1 MSESSLDTRS
11 CDVMKVL
18 ESDGP
23 HVAEP
28 SATLNDPQHTP
39 QNNGTHAQ
47 ECVTDQ
53 SSAHQTQSNGKL
65 KLVRSLAVCEEPSP
79 PLLQE
84 LPQEQE
90 KIDIELSQ
98 SFEKDE
104 TSIKIEDSEKISEKP
119 EKTDRLS
126 KKTLSRDPSQEYT
139 DSTGIDL
146 HEFLVNTL
154 KNNPRD
160 RMMLLKLEQDILDF
174 ISNIESQKRK
184 FPPMTSYHRMLL
196 HRVAAYFGL
205 DHNVDQTG
213 KSVIIN
219 KTSNTRIPDQ
229 KFSEHIKDDK
239 TDDFQKRYILKRDNS
254 SLDQEDGRLRMRL
267 KDDRRSKSIEERE
280 EEYQRARDRIF
291 AQDGQEHFPFDKRIQ
306 EDMTFINTQQRRQ
319 IFRLRDERSGN
330 SRQSSSEN
338 ELKYSDPR
346 PWSSTDSDSS
356 HRNLKPAMTKANS
369 FNGISLL
376 IRGDS
381 TASSKSMGKLSKT
394 SSDSSS
400 SVGSSSGSLS
410 RPAQLPLPAPV
421 VPHPGR
427 GFTPAAPL
435 PAVPIGGSA
444 TVPVS
449 QSATTNSN
457 INTNAS
463 FYIVPL
469 DTTAIPPGSV
479 LLNPQ
484 TGQPFVNPDGSPVIY
499 NPAMTSQQGRGQQ
512 PMSLPPPPPPPL
524 PPPPQPQPA
533 NHLLAQSSAQPVQ
546 FAAVSCPPLLPAA
559 FTQQYTVQQDGLSA
573 QFSQMNLVRQPSGD
587 GPDPHTGLYPQS
599 LVLQNHPS
607 SGYML
612 PSAGQPMSGHPYPHP
627 PPVNQPILQPHGYI
641 QQPVQQVSA
650 CYCAPGQYSHSS
662 QHYRAMTPL
671 HYSAPQSQT
680 LPPQQTGFQTVMPGQ
695 PPSYQGMMG
704 VQQTQNQSLVSSQ
717 GGMANQIQSV
727 MVQYPT
733 MPPYQVSMQQGS
745 QSVQQAAYQQQIM
758 LQGQTNQAPAPSGN
772 MQVYYS
778 MLPPT
783 QHSSISSAVGFLSP
797 PGSEQMSFPRAPS
810 PCGSQPI
817 TGQQCTAVPPPPP
830 PGGVVMMQLSLPH
843 SQQPRAPSPPHWK
856 PNRYY
861 KPSDLPPQDV
871 TQNNPQ
877 QLLSPSSSPA
887 QSPVPTHLVNL
898 KGPRPGHAPFPIM
911 PQFSRP
917 YAPGQSDGRY
927 PPLIGQPL
935 QYNPPIR
942 PPLMHGSHVVNHHH
956 HHHLHHHQGPVGIRH
971 GVRSRRPPKK
981 SLSTDMSTGETDMG
995 RVLEVTDLPAGITR
1009 VEANCLLAELSKVG
1023 ALIKWLPETPSP
1035 NQSEGADVTNSDP
1048 PKPAPHDLASTYTIL
1063 ALFPSKYAAQSALQ
1077 KLNSSINKFKLRT
1090 SRGHNEQHTLARSSS
1105 RPFHQSPPLPQAHF
1119 LPFQSH
1125 AFLVLFVCLFVCL
1138 FLHHYG
1144 LIQTSLLFSN
1154 GVFTLVCLKKKRTS
1168 RML

>member
-18 ESDGP
+18 ESDAP
-23 HVAEP
+23 HMAEP
-28 SATLNDPQHTP
+28 IASLNDLQHGP
-39 QNNGTHAQ
+39 QNNGTHTQ

-53 SSAHQTQSNGKL
+53 SSSHQTQLGQSAQTNKRSKSNGKL

-79 PLLQE
+79 PPLRE
-84 LPQEQE
+84 LTHEQE
-90 KIDIELSQ
+90 KIHIELSQ

-104 TSIKIEDSEKISEKP
+104 TSIKNEDSEKISEKP
-119 EKTDRLS
+119 EKTDPLS
-126 KKTLSRDPSQEYT
+126 KKTLSRDPSQDYT
-139 DSTGIDL
+139 DSTGVNL

-160 RMMLLKLEQDILDF
+160 RMMLLKLEQEILDF

-254 SLDQEDGRLRMRL
+254 SLDQDDGRLRMRL

-306 EDMTFINTQQRRQ
+306 EDVSYINTQERRQ
-319 IFRLRDERSGN
+319 IFRLRDGHSGN

-356 HRNLKPAMTKANS
+356 HRNLKPSMTKANS
-369 FNGISLL
+369 FSGISLL

-381 TASSKSMGKLSKT
+381 TASSKSSGKLSKT
-394 SSDSSS
+394 S
-400 SVGSSSGSLS
+400 
-410 RPAQLPLPAPV
+410 
-421 VPHPGR
+421 
-427 GFTPAAPL
+427 
-435 PAVPIGGSA
+435 
-444 TVPVS
+444 
-449 QSATTNSN
+449 
-457 INTNAS
+457 
-463 FYIVPL
+463 
-469 DTTAIPPGSV
+469 
-479 LLNPQ
+479 
-484 TGQPFVNPDGSPVIY
+484 QPFVNPDGSPVIY
-499 NPAMTSQQGRGQQ
+499 NPTMTSQQGRGQQ
-512 PMSLPPPPPPPL
+512 AMTLHPPPPPPPPPL
-524 PPPPQPQPA
+524 PPPPQHQPA

-546 FAAVSCPPLLPAA
+546 YATVSCPPLLPPA

-587 GPDPHTGLYPQS
+587 ALDPHTGLYPQS
-599 LVLQNHPS
+599 LVLQNPPPG
-607 SGYML
+607 GYML
-612 PSAGQPMSGHPYPHP
+612 PSAGQPMSSHTYPHHP
-627 PPVNQPILQPHGYI
+627 PAVNQALLQPHGYI
-641 QQPVQQVSA
+641 QQPMQQVSA

-662 QHYRAMTPL
+662 QHYRAVTPV

-680 LPPQQTGFQTVMPGQ
+680 LPPQHTGFQTVMPSH

-704 VQQTQNQSLVSSQ
+704 VQQTQNQSLVGSQ
-717 GGMANQIQSV
+717 ANQIQSV

-733 MPPYQVSMQQGS
+733 MPPYQVSVQQGS
-745 QSVQQAAYQQQIM
+745 QSVPQAAYQQQIV
-758 LQGQTNQAPAPSGN
+758 LQGQTNQTTAPSTS

-778 MLPPT
+778 MMPPG
-783 QHSSISSAVGFLSP
+783 QHSSISSTVGFLPP
-797 PGSEQMSFPRAPS
+797 PGSEQMQFPRAPS

-830 PGGVVMMQLSLPH
+830 AGGVMMMQLSVPP
-843 SQQPRAPSPPHWK
+843 SQQPRAPSPLHWK
-856 PNRYY
+856 HNRYY
-861 KPSDLPPQDV
+861 KTSGDLLPQDT

-877 QLLSPSSSPA
+877 QLLSPSPSLAQSQSPA
-887 QSPVPTHLVNL
+887 STHQAHM

-911 PQFSRP
+911 PQLSRA
-917 YAPGQSDGRY
+917 YAPGQGDGRY

-956 HHHLHHHQGPVGIRH
+956 HHHLHHHQGPVAVRH
-971 GVRSRRPPKK
+971 GMRSRRPAKK
-981 SLSTDMSTGETDMG
+981 SLSTDMSAGEMDTG
-995 RVLEVTDLPAGITR
+995 RVLEVTDLPAGISR
-1009 VEANCLLAELSKVG
+1009 VEADSILAELSKVG
-1023 ALIKWLPETPSP
+1023 ALIKWLPKPPSP
-1035 NQSEGADVTNSDP
+1035 SQSEGADVTNSDP
-1048 PKPAPHDLASTYTIL
+1048 PKLPPHDLASTYTIL
-1063 ALFPSKYAAQSALQ
+1063 ALFPSKYMAQHALQ
-1077 KLNSSINKFKLRT
+1077 KLSCSIAKFKLRT
-1090 SRGHNEQHTLARSSS
+1090 SKEHNEQHTLARSSS
-1105 RPFHQSPPLPQAHF
+1105 Q
-1119 LPFQSH
+1119 
-1125 AFLVLFVCLFVCL
+1125 
-1138 FLHHYG
+1138 
-1144 LIQTSLLFSN
+1144 
-1154 GVFTLVCLKKKRTS
+1154 
-1168 RML
+1168 

>member
-18 ESDGP
+18 ESDAP
-23 HVAEP
+23 HMAEP
-28 SATLNDPQHTP
+28 PASLNDPQHAP

-53 SSAHQTQSNGKL
+53 SSSHQTQ
-65 KLVRSLAVCEEPSP
+65 
-79 PLLQE
+79 
-84 LPQEQE
+84 E
-90 KIDIELSQ
+90 KIHIELSQ

-104 TSIKIEDSEKISEKP
+104 TSIKNEDSEKISEKP
-119 EKTDRLS
+119 EKTDPLS
-126 KKTLSRDPSQEYT
+126 RKTLSRDPSQDYT
-139 DSTGIDL
+139 DSTGVNL

-254 SLDQEDGRLRMRL
+254 SLDQDDGRLRMRL

-291 AQDGQEHFPFDKRIQ
+291 AQDGQEHFPFDKRVQ
-306 EDMTFINTQQRRQ
+306 EDVTFINTQQRRQ
-319 IFRLRDERSGN
+319 IFRLRDGHSGN

-356 HRNLKPAMTKANS
+356 HGNLKPAMTKANS
-369 FNGISLL
+369 FSGISLL
-376 IRGDS
+376 VRGDS
-381 TASSKSMGKLSKT
+381 TASSRSTGKLSKT
-394 SSDSSS
+394 S
-400 SVGSSSGSLS
+400 
-410 RPAQLPLPAPV
+410 
-421 VPHPGR
+421 
-427 GFTPAAPL
+427 
-435 PAVPIGGSA
+435 
-444 TVPVS
+444 
-449 QSATTNSN
+449 
-457 INTNAS
+457 
-463 FYIVPL
+463 
-469 DTTAIPPGSV
+469 
-479 LLNPQ
+479 
-484 TGQPFVNPDGSPVIY
+484 QPFVNPDGSPVIY
-499 NPAMTSQQGRGQQ
+499 NPTMTSQQGRGQQ
-512 PMSLPPPPPPPL
+512 PMILHPPPPPPL

-546 FAAVSCPPLLPAA
+546 FAAVSCPPLLPGA

-573 QFSQMNLVRQPSGD
+573 KFSQMNLVRQHSGD
-587 GPDPHTGLYPQS
+587 APDPHTGLYPQS
-599 LVLQNHPS
+599 LVLQNPPPT
-607 SGYML
+607 GYML
-612 PSAGQPMSGHPYPHP
+612 PSAGQPMSGHAYPHP
-627 PPVNQPILQPHGYI
+627 PAINPALLQPHAYI
-641 QQPVQQVSA
+641 QQPVQQMSA

-662 QHYRAMTPL
+662 QHYRAMTPV

-680 LPPQQTGFQTVMPGQ
+680 LPPQQTGFQTVMPAQ

-704 VQQTQNQSLVSSQ
+704 VQQTQNQSLLGSQ
-717 GGMANQIQSV
+717 AGMANQIQSV

-733 MPPYQVSMQQGS
+733 MPPYQVSLQQGS
-745 QSVQQAAYQQQIM
+745 QSVPQAAYQQQIV
-758 LQGQTNQAPAPSGN
+758 LQGQTNQTPAPSAS

-778 MLPPT
+778 MMPPT
-783 QHSSISSAVGFLSP
+783 QHSSISSNIGFLPP
-797 PGSEQMSFPRAPS
+797 PGSEQMQFPRAPS

-830 PGGVVMMQLSLPH
+830 AGGIVMMQLSVPP

-861 KPSDLPPQDV
+861 KPSELPPHNT

-877 QLLSPSSSPA
+877 QLLSPSPSPA
-887 QSPVPTHLVNL
+887 QSPAPAHLANM

-917 YAPGQSDGRY
+917 YAPGQGDGRY

-956 HHHLHHHQGPVGIRH
+956 HHLHHHQGPVGVRH
-971 GVRSRRPPKK
+971 GMRSRRPAKK
-981 SLSTDMSTGETDMG
+981 SLSTDMSTGETDTG
-995 RVLEVTDLPAGITR
+995 RVLEVTDLPAGISR
-1009 VEANCLLAELSKVG
+1009 VEADSILAELSKVG
-1023 ALIKWLPETPSP
+1023 ALIKWLPKPPSP
-1035 NQSEGADVTNSDP
+1035 SQSEGADVTNSDP
-1048 PKPAPHDLASTYTIL
+1048 PKLPPHDLASTYTIL
-1063 ALFPSKYAAQSALQ
+1063 ALFPSKYMAQNALQ
-1077 KLNSSINKFKLRT
+1077 KLSCFITKFKLRT
-1090 SRGHNEQHTLARSSS
+1090 SKEHNEQHTLARSSS
-1105 RPFHQSPPLPQAHF
+1105 Q
-1119 LPFQSH
+1119 
-1125 AFLVLFVCLFVCL
+1125 
-1138 FLHHYG
+1138 
-1144 LIQTSLLFSN
+1144 
-1154 GVFTLVCLKKKRTS
+1154 
-1168 RML
+1168 

>member
-1 MSESSLDTRS
+1 
-11 CDVMKVL
+11 MKVL
-18 ESDGP
+18 DSDGP
-23 HVAEP
+23 HMAEP
-28 SATLNDPQHTP
+28 PAIHNDPQHMP

-53 SSAHQTQSNGKL
+53 SSSHQT
-65 KLVRSLAVCEEPSP
+65 
-79 PLLQE
+79 
-84 LPQEQE
+84 QE

-319 IFRLRDERSGN
+319 IFRLRDGRSGN

-369 FNGISLL
+369 FSGISLL

-381 TASSKSMGKLSKT
+381 TTSSKSMGKLSKT
-394 SSDSSS
+394 S
-400 SVGSSSGSLS
+400 
-410 RPAQLPLPAPV
+410 
-421 VPHPGR
+421 
-427 GFTPAAPL
+427 
-435 PAVPIGGSA
+435 
-444 TVPVS
+444 
-449 QSATTNSN
+449 
-457 INTNAS
+457 
-463 FYIVPL
+463 
-469 DTTAIPPGSV
+469 
-479 LLNPQ
+479 
-484 TGQPFVNPDGSPVIY
+484 QPFVNPDGSPVIY

-533 NHLLAQSSAQPVQ
+533 NHLLAQ
-546 FAAVSCPPLLPAA
+546 
-559 FTQQYTVQQDGLSA
+559 QQDGLSA
-573 QFSQMNLVRQPSGD
+573 QFGQMNLVRQASGD

-599 LVLQNHPS
+599 LVLQNHPP

-627 PPVNQPILQPHGYI
+627 TPVNQPILQPHGYI

-650 CYCAPGQYSHSS
+650 CYCAPGQYSHSG

-783 QHSSISSAVGFLSP
+783 QHSSISSAVGFLPP

-817 TGQQCTAVPPPPP
+817 TGQQCTVPPPPP

-861 KPSDLPPQDV
+861 KPSDLPPQDA

-877 QLLSPSSSPA
+877 QLLSPSPSPA
-887 QSPVPTHLVNL
+887 QSPVPAHLVNL

-917 YAPGQSDGRY
+917 YAPAQGDGRY

-1035 NQSEGADVTNSDP
+1035 NQSEGADVTNSDH
-1048 PKPAPHDLASTYTIL
+1048 PKPPPHDLASTYTIL

-1077 KLNSSINKFKLRT
+1077 KLNSSITKFKLRT

-1105 RPFHQSPPLPQAHF
+1105 Q
-1119 LPFQSH
+1119 
-1125 AFLVLFVCLFVCL
+1125 
-1138 FLHHYG
+1138 
-1144 LIQTSLLFSN
+1144 
-1154 GVFTLVCLKKKRTS
+1154 
-1168 RML
+1168 

>member
-1 MSESSLDTRS
+1 MRIMSESSLDTRS

-18 ESDGP
+18 DSDAP
-23 HVAEP
+23 HM
-28 SATLNDPQHTP
+28 
-39 QNNGTHAQ
+39 NNGTHAQ

-53 SSAHQTQSNGKL
+53 SSSNQT
-65 KLVRSLAVCEEPSP
+65 
-79 PLLQE
+79 
-84 LPQEQE
+84 QE
-90 KIDIELSQ
+90 KIHIELSQ

-104 TSIKIEDSEKISEKP
+104 TSIKNEDSEQISEQP
-119 EKTDRLS
+119 EKTDPLS
-126 KKTLSRDPSQEYT
+126 KKTLSRDPSQDYT
-139 DSTGIDL
+139 DSTGVNL

-306 EDMTFINTQQRRQ
+306 EDVTFINTQQRRQ
-319 IFRLRDERSGN
+319 IF

-369 FNGISLL
+369 FSGISLL

-381 TASSKSMGKLSKT
+381 TASSKSSGKLSKT
-394 SSDSSS
+394 S
-400 SVGSSSGSLS
+400 
-410 RPAQLPLPAPV
+410 
-421 VPHPGR
+421 
-427 GFTPAAPL
+427 
-435 PAVPIGGSA
+435 
-444 TVPVS
+444 
-449 QSATTNSN
+449 
-457 INTNAS
+457 
-463 FYIVPL
+463 
-469 DTTAIPPGSV
+469 
-479 LLNPQ
+479 
-484 TGQPFVNPDGSPVIY
+484 QPFVNPDGSPVIY
-499 NPAMTSQQGRGQQ
+499 NPTMTSQQGRGQQ
-512 PMSLPPPPPPPL
+512 PMTLHPPPPPPPPPLPL

-533 NHLLAQSSAQPVQ
+533 NHLL
-546 FAAVSCPPLLPAA
+546 
-559 FTQQYTVQQDGLSA
+559 QQDGLSA

-587 GPDPHTGLYPQS
+587 APDPHMGLYPQS
-599 LVLQNHPS
+599 LVLQNPPPT
-607 SGYML
+607 GYML
-612 PSAGQPMSGHPYPHP
+612 PSTGQPMSSHTYPHP
-627 PPVNQPILQPHGYI
+627 PAVNQALLQPHGYI
-641 QQPVQQVSA
+641 QQPMQQVSA

-662 QHYRAMTPL
+662 QHYRAVTPV

-680 LPPQQTGFQTVMPGQ
+680 LPPQHTGFQTVMPAQ

-704 VQQTQNQSLVSSQ
+704 VHQTQNQSLVGSQ
-717 GGMANQIQSV
+717 AGMANQIQSV

-733 MPPYQVSMQQGS
+733 MPPYQGS
-745 QSVQQAAYQQQIM
+745 QSVPQAAYQQQIV
-758 LQGQTNQAPAPSGN
+758 LQGQTNQTPAPSTG

-778 MLPPT
+778 MMPPT
-783 QHSSISSAVGFLSP
+783 QHSSISSTVGFLPP
-797 PGSEQMSFPRAPS
+797 PGSEQMQFPRPPS

-830 PGGVVMMQLSLPH
+830 TGGVMMMQLSVPPG
-843 SQQPRAPSPPHWK
+843 QQPRAPSPLHWK

-861 KPSDLPPQDV
+861 KPSDLLPQDP
-871 TQNNPQ
+871 T
-877 QLLSPSSSPA
+877 QLLSPSPSPA
-887 QSPVPTHLVNL
+887 QSPAPAHLANM

-911 PQFSRP
+911 PQLSRP
-917 YAPGQSDGRY
+917 YAPGDGRY

-956 HHHLHHHQGPVGIRH
+956 HHHLHHHQGPVAVRH
-971 GVRSRRPPKK
+971 GMRSRRPAKK
-981 SLSTDMSTGETDMG
+981 SLSTDMSAGEMDTG
-995 RVLEVTDLPAGITR
+995 RVLEVTDLPAGISR
-1009 VEANCLLAELSKVG
+1009 VEADSILAELSKVG
-1023 ALIKWLPETPSP
+1023 ALIKWLPKPPSP
-1035 NQSEGADVTNSDP
+1035 GQSEGADVTNSDP
-1048 PKPAPHDLASTYTIL
+1048 PKLPPHDLASTYTIL
-1063 ALFPSKYAAQSALQ
+1063 ALFPSKYMAQHALQ
-1077 KLNSSINKFKLRT
+1077 KLSCSITKFKLRT
-1090 SRGHNEQHTLARSSS
+1090 SKEHNEQHTLARSSS
-1105 RPFHQSPPLPQAHF
+1105 Q
-1119 LPFQSH
+1119 
-1125 AFLVLFVCLFVCL
+1125 
-1138 FLHHYG
+1138 
-1144 LIQTSLLFSN
+1144 
-1154 GVFTLVCLKKKRTS
+1154 
-1168 RML
+1168 

>member
-28 SATLNDPQHTP
+28 PATPNDPQHVP

-53 SSAHQTQSNGKL
+53 SSSHQTQ
-65 KLVRSLAVCEEPSP
+65 
-79 PLLQE
+79 
-84 LPQEQE
+84 E
-90 KIDIELSQ
+90 KIHIELSQ
-98 SFEKDE
+98 SFEHDE
-104 TSIKIEDSEKISEKP
+104 TSIKYEDGERISEKP
-119 EKTDRLS
+119 ETTDPLS
-126 KKTLSRDPSQEYT
+126 KKTLSRDPSQDYT
-139 DSTGIDL
+139 DSTGVNL

-254 SLDQEDGRLRMRL
+254 SLDQDDGRLRMRL

-291 AQDGQEHFPFDKRIQ
+291 APEGQEHFPFDQRIQ
-306 EDMTFINTQQRRQ
+306 EDVTFINTQQRRQ
-319 IFRLRDERSGN
+319 IFRLRDGHSGN

-338 ELKYSDPR
+338 ELKYSDAR

-369 FNGISLL
+369 FSGISLL

-381 TASSKSMGKLSKT
+381 TASSKSTGKLSKT

-410 RPAQLPLPAPV
+410 RPSQLPLPAPV
-421 VPHPGR
+421 LSQPGR
-427 GFTPAAPL
+427 GFTVAPAAPL
-435 PAVPIGGSA
+435 PAPA
-444 TVPVS
+444 S
-449 QSATTNSN
+449 QNATTNTN
-457 INTNAS
+457 INANAS

-469 DTTAIPPGSV
+469 DNTAIPPGSV

-484 TGQPFVNPDGSPVIY
+484 TGQPFVNPDGSPVVY
-499 NPAMTSQQGRGQQ
+499 NPTMTSQQGRGQQ
-512 PMSLPPPPPPPL
+512 PMTLHPPPPPPPL
-524 PPPPQPQPA
+524 PPPPQPHPA

-546 FAAVSCPPLLPAA
+546 FAAVSSCPPLPPGA
-559 FTQQYTVQQDGLSA
+559 FTQHYTVQQDGLSA
-573 QFSQMNLVRQPSGD
+573 QFGQMNLVRQPSGD
-587 GPDPHTGLYPQS
+587 APDPHTGLYPQS
-599 LVLQNHPS
+599 LVLQNPPPT
-607 SGYML
+607 GYML
-612 PSAGQPMSGHPYPHP
+612 SSAGQPMSGHAYPHP
-627 PPVNQPILQPHGYI
+627 TPVNQAVLQPHGYI
-641 QQPVQQVSA
+641 QQPMQQQVSA
-650 CYCAPGQYSHSS
+650 CYCAPGQYPHST
-662 QHYRAMTPL
+662 QHYRAVTPV

-680 LPPQQTGFQTVMPGQ
+680 LPPQQTGFQTVMSAQ

-704 VQQTQNQSLVSSQ
+704 IQPTQNQSLIGSQ

-733 MPPYQVSMQQGS
+733 MPPYQVSVQQGS
-745 QSVQQAAYQQQIM
+745 QSVPQAPYQQQIV
-758 LQGQTNQAPAPSGN
+758 TNQAPAPSAS

-778 MLPPT
+778 MMPPAP
-783 QHSSISSAVGFLSP
+783 HSSISSTVGFLPP
-797 PGSEQMSFPRAPS
+797 PGSEQMSFPRPPS

-830 PGGVVMMQLSLPH
+830 AGGVVMMQLSVRP
-843 SQQPRAPSPPHWK
+843 SQQRRAPSPPHWK

-861 KPSDLPPQDV
+861 KRCDLPPQDT

-877 QLLSPSSSPA
+877 QLLSPSSSPG
-887 QSPVPTHLVNL
+887 QSPAPAHLANM

-911 PQFSRP
+911 PQLSRP
-917 YAPGQSDGRY
+917 YAPGQGDGRY

-956 HHHLHHHQGPVGIRH
+956 HHHLHHHQGPVGVRH
-971 GVRSRRPPKK
+971 GIRSRRPAKK
-981 SLSTDMSTGETDMG
+981 SLSTDMSTGEMDTG
-995 RVLEVTDLPAGITR
+995 RVLEVTDLPAGISR
-1009 VEANCLLAELSKVG
+1009 VEADSLLAELSKAG
-1023 ALIKWLPETPSP
+1023 ALIKWLTKPPSSS
-1035 NQSEGADVTNSDP
+1035 QSEGADVTNSDP
-1048 PKPAPHDLASTYTIL
+1048 PKPHDLASTYTIL
-1063 ALFPSKYAAQSALQ
+1063 ALFPSKYAAQGALQ
-1077 KLNSSINKFKLRT
+1077 KLNSSITKFKLRT
-1090 SRGHNEQHTLARSSS
+1090 SKELNEQHTLARSSS
-1105 RPFHQSPPLPQAHF
+1105 Q
-1119 LPFQSH
+1119 
-1125 AFLVLFVCLFVCL
+1125 
-1138 FLHHYG
+1138 
-1144 LIQTSLLFSN
+1144 
-1154 GVFTLVCLKKKRTS
+1154 
-1168 RML
+1168 

>member
-23 HVAEP
+23 HMAESP
-28 SATLNDPQHTP
+28 AILNDPQHTP

-47 ECVTDQ
+47 ECETDQ
-53 SSAHQTQSNGKL
+53 SSSHQT
-65 KLVRSLAVCEEPSP
+65 
-79 PLLQE
+79 
-84 LPQEQE
+84 QE

-219 KTSNTRIPDQ
+219 KTNNTRIPDQ

-319 IFRLRDERSGN
+319 IFRLRDGRSGN

-338 ELKYSDPR
+338 ELKYSDSR

-369 FNGISLL
+369 FSGISLL

-394 SSDSSS
+394 S
-400 SVGSSSGSLS
+400 
-410 RPAQLPLPAPV
+410 
-421 VPHPGR
+421 
-427 GFTPAAPL
+427 
-435 PAVPIGGSA
+435 
-444 TVPVS
+444 
-449 QSATTNSN
+449 
-457 INTNAS
+457 
-463 FYIVPL
+463 
-469 DTTAIPPGSV
+469 
-479 LLNPQ
+479 
-484 TGQPFVNPDGSPVIY
+484 QPFVNPDGSPVIY

-533 NHLLAQSSAQPVQ
+533 NHLLAQ
-546 FAAVSCPPLLPAA
+546 
-559 FTQQYTVQQDGLSA
+559 QQDGLSA

-599 LVLQNHPS
+599 LVLQNHPPS
-607 SGYML
+607 SYML

-627 PPVNQPILQPHGYI
+627 TPVNQPILQPHGYM

-662 QHYRAMTPL
+662 QHYRAMPPL

-704 VQQTQNQSLVSSQ
+704 VQQTQNQSLVGSQ

-783 QHSSISSAVGFLSP
+783 QHSSISSAVGFLPP

-843 SQQPRAPSPPHWK
+843 NQQPRAPSPPHWK

-861 KPSDLPPQDV
+861 KPNDLPPQDT

-877 QLLSPSSSPA
+877 QLLSPSPSPA
-887 QSPVPTHLVNL
+887 QSPVPAHLVNL
-898 KGPRPGHAPFPIM
+898 KGPRPGHAPYPIM

-917 YAPGQSDGRY
+917 YAPGQGDGRY

-995 RVLEVTDLPAGITR
+995 RVFEVTDLPAGITR

-1048 PKPAPHDLASTYTIL
+1048 PKPPPGDLASTYTIL

-1077 KLNSSINKFKLRT
+1077 KLNSTITKFKLRT

-1105 RPFHQSPPLPQAHF
+1105 Q
-1119 LPFQSH
+1119 
-1125 AFLVLFVCLFVCL
+1125 
-1138 FLHHYG
+1138 
-1144 LIQTSLLFSN
+1144 
-1154 GVFTLVCLKKKRTS
+1154 
-1168 RML
+1168 

>member
-28 SATLNDPQHTP
+28 PATPNDPQHVP

-53 SSAHQTQSNGKL
+53 SSSHQTQLVQSAQTIKRSKSNGKL

-79 PLLQE
+79 PPLRE
-84 LPQEQE
+84 LTHEQE
-90 KIDIELSQ
+90 KIHIELSQ
-98 SFEKDE
+98 SFEHDE
-104 TSIKIEDSEKISEKP
+104 TSIKYEDGERISEKP
-119 EKTDRLS
+119 ETTDPLS
-126 KKTLSRDPSQEYT
+126 KKTLSRDPSQDYT
-139 DSTGIDL
+139 DSTGVNL

-254 SLDQEDGRLRMRL
+254 SLDQDDGRLRMRL

-291 AQDGQEHFPFDKRIQ
+291 APEGQEHFPFDQRIQ
-306 EDMTFINTQQRRQ
+306 EDVTFINTQQRRQ
-319 IFRLRDERSGN
+319 IFRLRDGHSGN

-338 ELKYSDPR
+338 ELKYSDAR

-369 FNGISLL
+369 FSGISLL

-381 TASSKSMGKLSKT
+381 TASSKSTGKLSKT
-394 SSDSSS
+394 S
-400 SVGSSSGSLS
+400 
-410 RPAQLPLPAPV
+410 
-421 VPHPGR
+421 
-427 GFTPAAPL
+427 
-435 PAVPIGGSA
+435 
-444 TVPVS
+444 
-449 QSATTNSN
+449 
-457 INTNAS
+457 
-463 FYIVPL
+463 
-469 DTTAIPPGSV
+469 
-479 LLNPQ
+479 
-484 TGQPFVNPDGSPVIY
+484 QPFVNPDGSPVVY
-499 NPAMTSQQGRGQQ
+499 NPTMTSQQGRGQQ
-512 PMSLPPPPPPPL
+512 PMTLHPPPPPPPL
-524 PPPPQPQPA
+524 PPPPQPHPA
-533 NHLLAQSSAQPVQ
+533 NHLLAQ
-546 FAAVSCPPLLPAA
+546 
-559 FTQQYTVQQDGLSA
+559 QQDGLSA
-573 QFSQMNLVRQPSGD
+573 QFGQMNLVRQPSGD
-587 GPDPHTGLYPQS
+587 APDPHTGLYPQS
-599 LVLQNHPS
+599 LVLQNPPPT
-607 SGYML
+607 GYML
-612 PSAGQPMSGHPYPHP
+612 SSAGQPMSGHAYPHP
-627 PPVNQPILQPHGYI
+627 TPVNQAVLQPHGYI
-641 QQPVQQVSA
+641 QQPMQQQVSA
-650 CYCAPGQYSHSS
+650 CYCAPGQYPHST
-662 QHYRAMTPL
+662 QHYRAVTPV

-680 LPPQQTGFQTVMPGQ
+680 LPPQQTGFQTVMSAQ

-704 VQQTQNQSLVSSQ
+704 IQPTQNQSLIGSQ

-733 MPPYQVSMQQGS
+733 MPPYQVSVQQGS
-745 QSVQQAAYQQQIM
+745 QSVPQAPYQQQIV
-758 LQGQTNQAPAPSGN
+758 TNQAPAPSAS

-778 MLPPT
+778 MMPPAP
-783 QHSSISSAVGFLSP
+783 HSSISSTVGFLPP
-797 PGSEQMSFPRAPS
+797 PGSEQMSFPRPPS

-830 PGGVVMMQLSLPH
+830 AGGVVMMQLSVRP
-843 SQQPRAPSPPHWK
+843 SQQRRAPSPPHWK

-861 KPSDLPPQDV
+861 KRCDLPPQDT

-877 QLLSPSSSPA
+877 QLLSPSSSPG
-887 QSPVPTHLVNL
+887 QSPAPAHLANM

-911 PQFSRP
+911 PQLSRP
-917 YAPGQSDGRY
+917 YAPGQGDGRY

-956 HHHLHHHQGPVGIRH
+956 HHHLHHHQGPVGVRH
-971 GVRSRRPPKK
+971 GIRSRRPAKK
-981 SLSTDMSTGETDMG
+981 SLSTDMSTGEMDTG
-995 RVLEVTDLPAGITR
+995 RVLEVTDLPAGISR
-1009 VEANCLLAELSKVG
+1009 VEADSLLAELSKAG
-1023 ALIKWLPETPSP
+1023 ALIKWLTKPPSSS
-1035 NQSEGADVTNSDP
+1035 QSEGADVTNSDP
-1048 PKPAPHDLASTYTIL
+1048 PKPHDLASTYTIL
-1063 ALFPSKYAAQSALQ
+1063 ALFPSKYAAQGALQ
-1077 KLNSSINKFKLRT
+1077 KLNSSITKFKLRT
-1090 SRGHNEQHTLARSSS
+1090 SKELNEQHTLARSSS
-1105 RPFHQSPPLPQAHF
+1105 Q
-1119 LPFQSH
+1119 
-1125 AFLVLFVCLFVCL
+1125 
-1138 FLHHYG
+1138 
-1144 LIQTSLLFSN
+1144 
-1154 GVFTLVCLKKKRTS
+1154 
-1168 RML
+1168 

>member
-18 ESDGP
+18 ESDAP
-23 HVAEP
+23 HMAEP
-28 SATLNDPQHTP
+28 PATLSDPQHAP

-53 SSAHQTQSNGKL
+53 SSSHQTQLGQSAQTIKRSKSNGKL

-79 PLLQE
+79 PPLRE
-84 LPQEQE
+84 LTHEQE
-90 KIDIELSQ
+90 KIHIELSQ

-104 TSIKIEDSEKISEKP
+104 TSIKNEDSEKISEKP
-119 EKTDRLS
+119 EKTDPLS
-126 KKTLSRDPSQEYT
+126 KKTLSRDPSQDYT
-139 DSTGIDL
+139 DSTGVNL

-254 SLDQEDGRLRMRL
+254 SLDQDDGRLRMRL

-291 AQDGQEHFPFDKRIQ
+291 AQDGQEHFPFDNRIQ
-306 EDMTFINTQQRRQ
+306 EDVTFINTQQRRQ
-319 IFRLRDERSGN
+319 IFRLRDGHSGN

-369 FNGISLL
+369 FSGISLL

-381 TASSKSMGKLSKT
+381 TASSKSTGKLSKT
-394 SSDSSS
+394 S
-400 SVGSSSGSLS
+400 
-410 RPAQLPLPAPV
+410 
-421 VPHPGR
+421 
-427 GFTPAAPL
+427 
-435 PAVPIGGSA
+435 
-444 TVPVS
+444 
-449 QSATTNSN
+449 
-457 INTNAS
+457 
-463 FYIVPL
+463 
-469 DTTAIPPGSV
+469 
-479 LLNPQ
+479 
-484 TGQPFVNPDGSPVIY
+484 QPFVNPDGSPVIY
-499 NPAMTSQQGRGQQ
+499 NPTMTSQQGRGQQ
-512 PMSLPPPPPPPL
+512 PMTLHPPPPPPPPPL

-533 NHLLAQSSAQPVQ
+533 NHLLAQ
-546 FAAVSCPPLLPAA
+546 
-559 FTQQYTVQQDGLSA
+559 QQDGLSA

-587 GPDPHTGLYPQS
+587 APDPHTGLYPQS
-599 LVLQNHPS
+599 LVLQNPPPTS
-607 SGYML
+607 YML
-612 PSAGQPMSGHPYPHP
+612 PSAGQPMSGHAYPHP
-627 PPVNQPILQPHGYI
+627 PAINQALLQPHGYI

-662 QHYRAMTPL
+662 QHYRAMTPV

-680 LPPQQTGFQTVMPGQ
+680 LPPQQTGFQTVMPAQ

-704 VQQTQNQSLVSSQ
+704 VQQTQNQSLVGSQ
-717 GGMANQIQSV
+717 AGMANQIQSV

-733 MPPYQVSMQQGS
+733 MSPYQVSVQQGS
-745 QSVQQAAYQQQIM
+745 QSVPQAAYQQQIL
-758 LQGQTNQAPAPSGN
+758 LQGQTNQTPAPSTS
-772 MQVYYS
+772 MQMYYS
-778 MLPPT
+778 MMPPT
-783 QHSSISSAVGFLSP
+783 QHSSISSTVGFLPP
-797 PGSEQMSFPRAPS
+797 PGSEQMQFPRPPS

-830 PGGVVMMQLSLPH
+830 AGGVVMMQLSIPP
-843 SQQPRAPSPPHWK
+843 SQQPRVPSPPHWK

-861 KPSDLPPQDV
+861 KPSDLPPQDT
-871 TQNNPQ
+871 TQNHPQ
-877 QLLSPSSSPA
+877 QLLSPSPSPA
-887 QSPVPTHLVNL
+887 PSPAPAHLANM

-911 PQFSRP
+911 PQLSRQ
-917 YAPGQSDGRY
+917 YAPGQGDGRY

-956 HHHLHHHQGPVGIRH
+956 HHHLHHHQGPVGVRH
-971 GVRSRRPPKK
+971 GMRSRRPTKK
-981 SLSTDMSTGETDMG
+981 SLSTDMSTGEMDIG
-995 RVLEVTDLPAGITR
+995 RVLEVTDLPAGISR
-1009 VEANCLLAELSKVG
+1009 LEADSILAELSKVG
-1023 ALIKWLPETPSP
+1023 ALIKWLPKSSSPS
-1035 NQSEGADVTNSDP
+1035 QSEGADVMNSDP
-1048 PKPAPHDLASTYTIL
+1048 PKPPPHDLASTYTIL
-1063 ALFPSKYAAQSALQ
+1063 ALFSSKYMAQNALH
-1077 KLNSSINKFKLRT
+1077 KLSCSITKFKLRT
-1090 SRGHNEQHTLARSSS
+1090 SKEHNEQHTLARSSS
-1105 RPFHQSPPLPQAHF
+1105 Q
-1119 LPFQSH
+1119 
-1125 AFLVLFVCLFVCL
+1125 
-1138 FLHHYG
+1138 
-1144 LIQTSLLFSN
+1144 
-1154 GVFTLVCLKKKRTS
+1154 
-1168 RML
+1168 

>member
-18 ESDGP
+18 DSDAP
-23 HVAEP
+23 HMAEP
-28 SATLNDPQHTP
+28 PASLNDPQHVP

-53 SSAHQTQSNGKL
+53 SSSNQTQLGQSAQTIKRSKSNGKL

-79 PLLQE
+79 PPLRE
-84 LPQEQE
+84 LTHEQE
-90 KIDIELSQ
+90 KIHIELSQ

-104 TSIKIEDSEKISEKP
+104 TSIKNEDSEQISEQP
-119 EKTDRLS
+119 EKTDPLS
-126 KKTLSRDPSQEYT
+126 RKTLSRDPSQDYT
-139 DSTGIDL
+139 DSTGVNL

-291 AQDGQEHFPFDKRIQ
+291 AQDGQEHFPFDKR
-306 EDMTFINTQQRRQ
+306 
-319 IFRLRDERSGN
+319 LRDGHSGN

-369 FNGISLL
+369 FSGISLL

-381 TASSKSMGKLSKT
+381 TASSKSSGKLSKT

-421 VPHPGR
+421 LPQPGR
-427 GFTPAAPL
+427 GFTVAPL
-435 PAVPIGGSA
+435 PAPA
-444 TVPVS
+444 S
-449 QSATTNSN
+449 QSVTTNAN

-469 DTTAIPPGSV
+469 DSSAIPPGSV
-479 LLNPQ
+479 LINPQ

-499 NPAMTSQQGRGQQ
+499 NPTMTSQQGRGQQ
-512 PMSLPPPPPPPL
+512 PMTLHPPPPPPPPPLPL

-587 GPDPHTGLYPQS
+587 APDPHTGLYPQS
-599 LVLQNHPS
+599 LVLQNPLPT
-607 SGYML
+607 GYML
-612 PSAGQPMSGHPYPHP
+612 PSTGQPMSSHTYPHP
-627 PPVNQPILQPHGYI
+627 PAVNQALLQPHGYI
-641 QQPVQQVSA
+641 QQPMQQVSA

-662 QHYRAMTPL
+662 QHYRAVTPV

-680 LPPQQTGFQTVMPGQ
+680 LPPQHTGFQTVMPAQ

-704 VQQTQNQSLVSSQ
+704 VHQTQNQSLVGSQ
-717 GGMANQIQSV
+717 AGMANQIQSV

-733 MPPYQVSMQQGS
+733 MPPYQVSVQQGS
-745 QSVQQAAYQQQIM
+745 QSVPQAAYQQQIV
-758 LQGQTNQAPAPSGN
+758 LQGQTNQTPAPSTG

-778 MLPPT
+778 MMPPT
-783 QHSSISSAVGFLSP
+783 QHSSISSTVGFLPP
-797 PGSEQMSFPRAPS
+797 PGSEQMQFPRPPS

-830 PGGVVMMQLSLPH
+830 TGGVMMMQLSVPPG
-843 SQQPRAPSPPHWK
+843 QQPRAPSPLHWK

-861 KPSDLPPQDV
+861 KPSDLLPQDP

-877 QLLSPSSSPA
+877 QLLSPSPSPA
-887 QSPVPTHLVNL
+887 QSPAPAHLANM

-911 PQFSRP
+911 PQLSRP
-917 YAPGQSDGRY
+917 YAPGQGDGRY

-956 HHHLHHHQGPVGIRH
+956 HHHLHHHQGPVAVRH
-971 GVRSRRPPKK
+971 GMRSRRPAKK
-981 SLSTDMSTGETDMG
+981 SLSTDMSAGEMDTG
-995 RVLEVTDLPAGITR
+995 RVLEVTDLPAGISR
-1009 VEANCLLAELSKVG
+1009 VEADSILAELSKVG
-1023 ALIKWLPETPSP
+1023 ALIKWLPKPPSP
-1035 NQSEGADVTNSDP
+1035 SQSEGADVTNSDP
-1048 PKPAPHDLASTYTIL
+1048 PKLPPHDLASTYTIL
-1063 ALFPSKYAAQSALQ
+1063 ALFPSKYMAQHALQ
-1077 KLNSSINKFKLRT
+1077 KLSCSITKFKLRT
-1090 SRGHNEQHTLARSSS
+1090 SKEHNEQHTLARSSS
-1105 RPFHQSPPLPQAHF
+1105 Q
-1119 LPFQSH
+1119 
-1125 AFLVLFVCLFVCL
+1125 
-1138 FLHHYG
+1138 
-1144 LIQTSLLFSN
+1144 
-1154 GVFTLVCLKKKRTS
+1154 
-1168 RML
+1168 

>member
-18 ESDGP
+18 ESDAP
-23 HVAEP
+23 HMAEP
-28 SATLNDPQHTP
+28 IASLNDLQHGP
-39 QNNGTHAQ
+39 QNNGTHTQ

-53 SSAHQTQSNGKL
+53 SSSHQTQLGQSAQTNKRSKSNGKL

-79 PLLQE
+79 PPLRE
-84 LPQEQE
+84 LTHEQE
-90 KIDIELSQ
+90 KIHIELSQ

-104 TSIKIEDSEKISEKP
+104 TSIKNEDSEKISEKP
-119 EKTDRLS
+119 EKTDPLS
-126 KKTLSRDPSQEYT
+126 KKTLSRDPSQDYT
-139 DSTGIDL
+139 DSTGVNL

-160 RMMLLKLEQDILDF
+160 RMMLLKLEQEILDF

-254 SLDQEDGRLRMRL
+254 SLDQDDGRLRMRL

-306 EDMTFINTQQRRQ
+306 EDVSYINTQERRQ
-319 IFRLRDERSGN
+319 IFRLRDGHSGN

-356 HRNLKPAMTKANS
+356 HRNLKPSMTKANS
-369 FNGISLL
+369 FSGISLL

-381 TASSKSMGKLSKT
+381 TASSKSSGKLSKT
-394 SSDSSS
+394 S
-400 SVGSSSGSLS
+400 
-410 RPAQLPLPAPV
+410 
-421 VPHPGR
+421 
-427 GFTPAAPL
+427 
-435 PAVPIGGSA
+435 
-444 TVPVS
+444 
-449 QSATTNSN
+449 
-457 INTNAS
+457 
-463 FYIVPL
+463 
-469 DTTAIPPGSV
+469 
-479 LLNPQ
+479 
-484 TGQPFVNPDGSPVIY
+484 QPFVNPDGSPVIY
-499 NPAMTSQQGRGQQ
+499 NPTMTSQQGRGQQ
-512 PMSLPPPPPPPL
+512 AMTLHPPPPPPPPPL
-524 PPPPQPQPA
+524 PPPPQHQPA

-546 FAAVSCPPLLPAA
+546 YATVSCPPLLPPA

-573 QFSQMNLVRQPSGD
+573 QFSQMNLIRQPSGD
-587 GPDPHTGLYPQS
+587 APDPHTGLYPQS
-599 LVLQNHPS
+599 LVLQNPPPG
-607 SGYML
+607 GYML
-612 PSAGQPMSGHPYPHP
+612 PSAGQPMSSHTYPHHP
-627 PPVNQPILQPHGYI
+627 PAVNQALLQPHGYI
-641 QQPVQQVSA
+641 QQPMQQVSA

-662 QHYRAMTPL
+662 QHYRAVTPV

-680 LPPQQTGFQTVMPGQ
+680 LPPQHTGFQTVMPSH

-704 VQQTQNQSLVSSQ
+704 VQQTQNQSLVGSQ
-717 GGMANQIQSV
+717 ANQIQSV

-733 MPPYQVSMQQGS
+733 MPPYQVSVQQGS
-745 QSVQQAAYQQQIM
+745 QSVPQAAYQQQIV
-758 LQGQTNQAPAPSGN
+758 LQGQTNQTTAPSTS

-778 MLPPT
+778 MMPPG
-783 QHSSISSAVGFLSP
+783 QHSSISSTVGFLPP
-797 PGSEQMSFPRAPS
+797 PGSEQMQFPRAPS

-830 PGGVVMMQLSLPH
+830 AGGVMMMQLSVPP
-843 SQQPRAPSPPHWK
+843 SQQPRAPSPLHWK
-856 PNRYY
+856 HNRYY
-861 KPSDLPPQDV
+861 KTSSDLLPQDT

-877 QLLSPSSSPA
+877 QLLSPSPSLAQSQSPA
-887 QSPVPTHLVNL
+887 STHQAHM

-911 PQFSRP
+911 PQLSRA
-917 YAPGQSDGRY
+917 YAPGQGDGRY

-956 HHHLHHHQGPVGIRH
+956 HHHLHHHQGPVAVRH
-971 GVRSRRPPKK
+971 GMRSRRPAKK
-981 SLSTDMSTGETDMG
+981 SLSTDMSAGEMDTG
-995 RVLEVTDLPAGITR
+995 RVLEVTDLPAGISR
-1009 VEANCLLAELSKVG
+1009 VEADSILAELSKVG
-1023 ALIKWLPETPSP
+1023 ALIKWLPKPPSP
-1035 NQSEGADVTNSDP
+1035 SQSEGADVTNSEP
-1048 PKPAPHDLASTYTIL
+1048 PKLPPHDLASTYTIL
-1063 ALFPSKYAAQSALQ
+1063 ALFPSKYMAQHALQ
-1077 KLNSSINKFKLRT
+1077 KLSCSIAKFKLRT
-1090 SRGHNEQHTLARSSS
+1090 SKEHNEQHTLARSSS
-1105 RPFHQSPPLPQAHF
+1105 Q
-1119 LPFQSH
+1119 
-1125 AFLVLFVCLFVCL
+1125 
-1138 FLHHYG
+1138 
-1144 LIQTSLLFSN
+1144 
-1154 GVFTLVCLKKKRTS
+1154 
-1168 RML
+1168 

>member
-28 SATLNDPQHTP
+28 PATPNDPQHVP

-53 SSAHQTQSNGKL
+53 SSSHQTQLVQSAQTIKRSKSNGKL

-79 PLLQE
+79 PPLRE
-84 LPQEQE
+84 LTHEQE
-90 KIDIELSQ
+90 KIHIELSQ
-98 SFEKDE
+98 SFEHDE
-104 TSIKIEDSEKISEKP
+104 TSIKYEDGERISEKP
-119 EKTDRLS
+119 ETTDPLS
-126 KKTLSRDPSQEYT
+126 KKTLSRDPSQDYT
-139 DSTGIDL
+139 DSTGVNL

-254 SLDQEDGRLRMRL
+254 SLDQDDGRLRMRL

-291 AQDGQEHFPFDKRIQ
+291 APEGQEHFPFDQRIQ
-306 EDMTFINTQQRRQ
+306 EDVTFINTQQRRQ
-319 IFRLRDERSGN
+319 IFRLRDGHSGN

-338 ELKYSDPR
+338 ELKYSDAR

-369 FNGISLL
+369 FSGISLL

-381 TASSKSMGKLSKT
+381 TASSKSTGKLSKT
-394 SSDSSS
+394 S
-400 SVGSSSGSLS
+400 
-410 RPAQLPLPAPV
+410 
-421 VPHPGR
+421 
-427 GFTPAAPL
+427 
-435 PAVPIGGSA
+435 
-444 TVPVS
+444 
-449 QSATTNSN
+449 
-457 INTNAS
+457 
-463 FYIVPL
+463 
-469 DTTAIPPGSV
+469 
-479 LLNPQ
+479 
-484 TGQPFVNPDGSPVIY
+484 QPFVNPDGSPVVY
-499 NPAMTSQQGRGQQ
+499 NPTMTSQQGRGQQ
-512 PMSLPPPPPPPL
+512 PMTLHPPPPPPPL
-524 PPPPQPQPA
+524 PPPPQPHPA

-546 FAAVSCPPLLPAA
+546 FAAVSSCPPLPPGA
-559 FTQQYTVQQDGLSA
+559 FTQHYTVQQDGLSA
-573 QFSQMNLVRQPSGD
+573 QFGQMNLVRQPSGD
-587 GPDPHTGLYPQS
+587 APDPHTGLYPQS
-599 LVLQNHPS
+599 LVLQNPPPT
-607 SGYML
+607 GYML
-612 PSAGQPMSGHPYPHP
+612 SSAGQPMSGHAYPHP
-627 PPVNQPILQPHGYI
+627 TPVNQAVLQPHGYI
-641 QQPVQQVSA
+641 QQPMQQQVSA
-650 CYCAPGQYSHSS
+650 CYCAPGQYPHST
-662 QHYRAMTPL
+662 QHYRAVTPV

-680 LPPQQTGFQTVMPGQ
+680 LPPQQTGFQTVMSAQ

-704 VQQTQNQSLVSSQ
+704 IQPTQNQSLIGSQ

-733 MPPYQVSMQQGS
+733 MPPYQVSVQQGS
-745 QSVQQAAYQQQIM
+745 QSVPQAPYQQQIV
-758 LQGQTNQAPAPSGN
+758 TNQAPAPSAS

-778 MLPPT
+778 MMPPAP
-783 QHSSISSAVGFLSP
+783 HSSISSTVGFLPP
-797 PGSEQMSFPRAPS
+797 PGSEQMSFPRPPS

-830 PGGVVMMQLSLPH
+830 AGGVVMMQLSVRP
-843 SQQPRAPSPPHWK
+843 SQQRRAPSPPHWK

-861 KPSDLPPQDV
+861 KRCDLPPQDT

-877 QLLSPSSSPA
+877 QLLSPSSSPG
-887 QSPVPTHLVNL
+887 QSPAPAHLANM

-911 PQFSRP
+911 PQLSRP
-917 YAPGQSDGRY
+917 YAPGQGDGRY

-956 HHHLHHHQGPVGIRH
+956 HHHLHHHQGPVGVRH
-971 GVRSRRPPKK
+971 GIRSRRPAKK
-981 SLSTDMSTGETDMG
+981 SLSTDMSTGEMDTG
-995 RVLEVTDLPAGITR
+995 RVLEVTDLPAGISR
-1009 VEANCLLAELSKVG
+1009 VEADSLLAELSKAG
-1023 ALIKWLPETPSP
+1023 ALIKWLTKPPSSS
-1035 NQSEGADVTNSDP
+1035 QSEGADVTNSDP
-1048 PKPAPHDLASTYTIL
+1048 PKPHDLASTYTIL
-1063 ALFPSKYAAQSALQ
+1063 ALFPSKYAAQGALQ
-1077 KLNSSINKFKLRT
+1077 KLNSSITKFKLRT
-1090 SRGHNEQHTLARSSS
+1090 SKELNEQHTLARSSS
-1105 RPFHQSPPLPQAHF
+1105 Q
-1119 LPFQSH
+1119 
-1125 AFLVLFVCLFVCL
+1125 
-1138 FLHHYG
+1138 
-1144 LIQTSLLFSN
+1144 
-1154 GVFTLVCLKKKRTS
+1154 
-1168 RML
+1168 

>member
-1 MSESSLDTRS
+1 M
-11 CDVMKVL
+11 
-18 ESDGP
+18 
-23 HVAEP
+23 AEP
-28 SATLNDPQHTP
+28 PASLNDPQHVP

-53 SSAHQTQSNGKL
+53 SSSNQTQLGQSAQTIKRSKSNGKL

-79 PLLQE
+79 PPLRE
-84 LPQEQE
+84 LTHEQE
-90 KIDIELSQ
+90 KIHIELSQ

-104 TSIKIEDSEKISEKP
+104 TSIKNEDSEQISEQP
-119 EKTDRLS
+119 EKTDPLS
-126 KKTLSRDPSQEYT
+126 RKTLSRDPSQDYT
-139 DSTGIDL
+139 DSTGVNL

-174 ISNIESQKRK
+174 ISNIDQKRK

-291 AQDGQEHFPFDKRIQ
+291 AQDHFPFDKRIQ
-306 EDMTFINTQQRRQ
+306 EDVTFINTQQRRQ
-319 IFRLRDERSGN
+319 IFRDGHSGN

-369 FNGISLL
+369 FSGISLL

-381 TASSKSMGKLSKT
+381 TASSKSSGKLSKT

-421 VPHPGR
+421 LPQPGR
-427 GFTPAAPL
+427 GFTVAPL
-435 PAVPIGGSA
+435 PAPA
-444 TVPVS
+444 S
-449 QSATTNSN
+449 QSVTTNAN

-469 DTTAIPPGSV
+469 DSSAIPPGSV
-479 LLNPQ
+479 LINPQ
-484 TGQPFVNPDGSPVIY
+484 TGWYHLTPTLTSKDGGYAESFFIPVVFVCVFVFK
-499 NPAMTSQQGRGQQ
+499 Q
-512 PMSLPPPPPPPL
+512 
-524 PPPPQPQPA
+524 
-533 NHLLAQSSAQPVQ
+533 
-546 FAAVSCPPLLPAA
+546 
-559 FTQQYTVQQDGLSA
+559 QQDGLSA

-587 GPDPHTGLYPQS
+587 APDPHTGLYPQS
-599 LVLQNHPS
+599 LVLQNPLPT
-607 SGYML
+607 GYML
-612 PSAGQPMSGHPYPHP
+612 PSTGQPMSSHTYPHP
-627 PPVNQPILQPHGYI
+627 PAVNQALLQPHGYI
-641 QQPVQQVSA
+641 QQPMQQVSA

-662 QHYRAMTPL
+662 QHYRAVTPV

-680 LPPQQTGFQTVMPGQ
+680 LPPQHTGFQTVMPAQ

-704 VQQTQNQSLVSSQ
+704 VHQTQNQSLVGSQ
-717 GGMANQIQSV
+717 AGMANQIQSV

-733 MPPYQVSMQQGS
+733 MPPYQVSVQQGS
-745 QSVQQAAYQQQIM
+745 QSVPQAAYQQQIV
-758 LQGQTNQAPAPSGN
+758 LQGQTNQTPAPSTG

-778 MLPPT
+778 MMPPT
-783 QHSSISSAVGFLSP
+783 QHSSISSTVGFLPP
-797 PGSEQMSFPRAPS
+797 PGSEQMQFPRPPS

-830 PGGVVMMQLSLPH
+830 TGGVMMMQLSVPPG
-843 SQQPRAPSPPHWK
+843 QQPRAPSPLHWK

-861 KPSDLPPQDV
+861 KPSDLLPQDP
-871 TQNNPQ
+871 TQVQSP
-877 QLLSPSSSPA
+877 LLSPSPSPA
-887 QSPVPTHLVNL
+887 QSPAPAHLANM

-911 PQFSRP
+911 PQLSRP
-917 YAPGQSDGRY
+917 YAPGQGGS
-927 PPLIGQPL
+927 
-935 QYNPPIR
+935 IR
-942 PPLMHGSHVVNHHH
+942 VSVVVS
-956 HHHLHHHQGPVGIRH
+956 QGPVAVRH
-971 GVRSRRPPKK
+971 GMRSRRPAKK
-981 SLSTDMSTGETDMG
+981 SLSTDMSAGEMDTG
-995 RVLEVTDLPAGITR
+995 RVLEVTDLPAGISR
-1009 VEANCLLAELSKVG
+1009 VEADSILAELSKVG
-1023 ALIKWLPETPSP
+1023 ALIKWLPKPPSP
-1035 NQSEGADVTNSDP
+1035 SQSEGADVTNSDP
-1048 PKPAPHDLASTYTIL
+1048 PKLPPHDLASTYTIL
-1063 ALFPSKYAAQSALQ
+1063 ALFPSKYMAQHALQ
-1077 KLNSSINKFKLRT
+1077 KLSCSITKFKLRT
-1090 SRGHNEQHTLARSSS
+1090 SKEHNEQHTLARSSS
-1105 RPFHQSPPLPQAHF
+1105 Q
-1119 LPFQSH
+1119 
-1125 AFLVLFVCLFVCL
+1125 
-1138 FLHHYG
+1138 
-1144 LIQTSLLFSN
+1144 
-1154 GVFTLVCLKKKRTS
+1154 
-1168 RML
+1168 

>member
-18 ESDGP
+18 ESDAP
-23 HVAEP
+23 HMAEP
-28 SATLNDPQHTP
+28 IASLNDLQHGP
-39 QNNGTHAQ
+39 QNNGTHTQ

-53 SSAHQTQSNGKL
+53 SSSHQTQLGQSAQTNKRSKSNGKL

-79 PLLQE
+79 PPLRE
-84 LPQEQE
+84 LTHEQE
-90 KIDIELSQ
+90 KIHIELSQ

-104 TSIKIEDSEKISEKP
+104 TSIKNEDSEKISEKP
-119 EKTDRLS
+119 EKTDPLS
-126 KKTLSRDPSQEYT
+126 KKTLSRDPSQDYT
-139 DSTGIDL
+139 DSTGVNL

-160 RMMLLKLEQDILDF
+160 RMMLLKLEQEILDF

-254 SLDQEDGRLRMRL
+254 SLDQDDGRLRMRL

-306 EDMTFINTQQRRQ
+306 EDVSYINTQERRQ
-319 IFRLRDERSGN
+319 IFRLRDGHSGN

-356 HRNLKPAMTKANS
+356 HRNLKPSMTKANS
-369 FNGISLL
+369 FSGISLL

-381 TASSKSMGKLSKT
+381 TASSKSSGKLSKT

-400 SVGSSSGSLS
+400 SVGSSSGSLP

-421 VPHPGR
+421 LSQPGR
-427 GFTPAAPL
+427 GFTAAPL
-435 PAVPIGGSA
+435 PAPA
-444 TVPVS
+444 S
-449 QSATTNSN
+449 QSATTNTN

-469 DTTAIPPGSV
+469 DSSAIPPGSV

-499 NPAMTSQQGRGQQ
+499 NPTMTSQQGRGQQ
-512 PMSLPPPPPPPL
+512 AMTLHPPPPPPPPPL
-524 PPPPQPQPA
+524 PPPPQHQPA
-533 NHLLAQSSAQPVQ
+533 NHLLAQ
-546 FAAVSCPPLLPAA
+546 
-559 FTQQYTVQQDGLSA
+559 QQDGLSA
-573 QFSQMNLVRQPSGD
+573 QFSQMNLIRQPSGD
-587 GPDPHTGLYPQS
+587 APDPHTGLYPQS
-599 LVLQNHPS
+599 LVLQNPPPG
-607 SGYML
+607 GYML
-612 PSAGQPMSGHPYPHP
+612 PSAGQPMSSHTYPHHP
-627 PPVNQPILQPHGYI
+627 PAVNQALLQPHGYI
-641 QQPVQQVSA
+641 QQPMQQVSA

-662 QHYRAMTPL
+662 QHYRAVTPV

-680 LPPQQTGFQTVMPGQ
+680 LPPQHTGFQTVMPSH

-704 VQQTQNQSLVSSQ
+704 VQQTQNQSLVGSQ
-717 GGMANQIQSV
+717 ANQIQSV

-733 MPPYQVSMQQGS
+733 MPPYQVSVQQGS
-745 QSVQQAAYQQQIM
+745 QSVPQAAYQQQIV
-758 LQGQTNQAPAPSGN
+758 LQGQTNQTTAPSTS

-778 MLPPT
+778 MMPPG
-783 QHSSISSAVGFLSP
+783 QHSSISSTVGFLPP
-797 PGSEQMSFPRAPS
+797 PGSEQMQFPRAPS

-830 PGGVVMMQLSLPH
+830 AGGVMMMQLSVPP
-843 SQQPRAPSPPHWK
+843 SQQPRAPSPLHWK
-856 PNRYY
+856 HNRYY
-861 KPSDLPPQDV
+861 KTSSDLLPQDT

-877 QLLSPSSSPA
+877 QLLSPSPSLAQSQSPA
-887 QSPVPTHLVNL
+887 STHQAHM

-911 PQFSRP
+911 PQLSRA
-917 YAPGQSDGRY
+917 YAPGQGDGRY

-956 HHHLHHHQGPVGIRH
+956 HHHLHHHQGPVAVRH
-971 GVRSRRPPKK
+971 GMRSRRPAKK
-981 SLSTDMSTGETDMG
+981 SLSTDMSAGEMDTG
-995 RVLEVTDLPAGITR
+995 RVLEVTDLPAGISR
-1009 VEANCLLAELSKVG
+1009 VEADSILAELSKVG
-1023 ALIKWLPETPSP
+1023 ALIKWLPKPPSP
-1035 NQSEGADVTNSDP
+1035 SQSEGADVTNSEP
-1048 PKPAPHDLASTYTIL
+1048 PKLPPHDLASTYTIL
-1063 ALFPSKYAAQSALQ
+1063 ALFPSKYMAQHALQ
-1077 KLNSSINKFKLRT
+1077 KLSCSIAKFKLRT
-1090 SRGHNEQHTLARSSS
+1090 SKEHNEQHTLARSSS
-1105 RPFHQSPPLPQAHF
+1105 Q
-1119 LPFQSH
+1119 
-1125 AFLVLFVCLFVCL
+1125 
-1138 FLHHYG
+1138 
-1144 LIQTSLLFSN
+1144 
-1154 GVFTLVCLKKKRTS
+1154 
-1168 RML
+1168 

>member
-11 CDVMKVL
+11 CDIMKVL

-28 SATLNDPQHTP
+28 PATLSDPQHAP

-53 SSAHQTQSNGKL
+53 SSSHQTQLIQSAQTIKRSKSNGKL

-79 PLLQE
+79 PPLRE
-84 LPQEQE
+84 LTHEQE
-90 KIDIELSQ
+90 KIHIELSQ

-104 TSIKIEDSEKISEKP
+104 TSIKNEDSEKISEKP
-119 EKTDRLS
+119 EKTDPLS
-126 KKTLSRDPSQEYT
+126 KKTLSRDPSQDYT
-139 DSTGIDL
+139 DSTGVNL

-254 SLDQEDGRLRMRL
+254 SLDQDDGRLRMRL

-306 EDMTFINTQQRRQ
+306 EDVTFINTQQRRQ
-319 IFRLRDERSGN
+319 IFRLRDGHSGS

-356 HRNLKPAMTKANS
+356 HRNLKPAMTKASS
-369 FNGISLL
+369 FSGISLL

-381 TASSKSMGKLSKT
+381 TASSKSTGKLSKT
-394 SSDSSS
+394 S
-400 SVGSSSGSLS
+400 
-410 RPAQLPLPAPV
+410 
-421 VPHPGR
+421 
-427 GFTPAAPL
+427 
-435 PAVPIGGSA
+435 
-444 TVPVS
+444 
-449 QSATTNSN
+449 
-457 INTNAS
+457 
-463 FYIVPL
+463 
-469 DTTAIPPGSV
+469 
-479 LLNPQ
+479 
-484 TGQPFVNPDGSPVIY
+484 QPFVNPDGSPVVY
-499 NPAMTSQQGRGQQ
+499 NPTMTSLQGRGQQ
-512 PMSLPPPPPPPL
+512 HMTLHPPPPPPPL

-533 NHLLAQSSAQPVQ
+533 NHLLAQ
-546 FAAVSCPPLLPAA
+546 
-559 FTQQYTVQQDGLSA
+559 QQDGLSA
-573 QFSQMNLVRQPSGD
+573 QFSQMNLIRQPSGD
-587 GPDPHTGLYPQS
+587 APDPHTGLYPQS
-599 LVLQNHPS
+599 LLLQNPPPT
-607 SGYML
+607 GYML
-612 PSAGQPMSGHPYPHP
+612 SSAGQPMSGHTYPHP
-627 PPVNQPILQPHGYI
+627 TAINQGVLQPHTYI

-650 CYCAPGQYSHSS
+650 CYCAPGQYSHST
-662 QHYRAMTPL
+662 QHYRAVTPV

-680 LPPQQTGFQTVMPGQ
+680 LLPQQTGFQTVMPAQ

-704 VQQTQNQSLVSSQ
+704 IQQIPNQSLISSQ

-733 MPPYQVSMQQGS
+733 MPPYQVSVQQGS
-745 QSVQQAAYQQQIM
+745 QNVPQAAYQQQIV
-758 LQGQTNQAPAPSGN
+758 LQGQTNQASAPSAS

-778 MLPPT
+778 MMPPT
-783 QHSSISSAVGFLSP
+783 QHSNISSTVGFLPP
-797 PGSEQMSFPRAPS
+797 PGSEQMPFPRPPS

-830 PGGVVMMQLSLPH
+830 AGGVVMMQLRVPP
-843 SQQPRAPSPPHWK
+843 SQQPRGLSPLHWK

-861 KPSDLPPQDV
+861 KHCDLPPQD
-871 TQNNPQ
+871 TTHNNPQ
-877 QLLSPSSSPA
+877 QLLSPSPSPVQSPA
-887 QSPVPTHLVNL
+887 PTHLANM

-911 PQFSRP
+911 PQLSRP
-917 YAPGQSDGRY
+917 YAPGQGDGRY
-927 PPLIGQPL
+927 PPLIEQPL

-956 HHHLHHHQGPVGIRH
+956 HHHLHHHQGPVGVRH
-971 GVRSRRPPKK
+971 GMRSRRPTKK
-981 SLSTDMSTGETDMG
+981 SLSTDMSTGETDSG
-995 RVLEVTDLPAGITR
+995 RVLEVTDLPAGISR
-1009 VEANCLLAELSKVG
+1009 VEADSLLAELSKVG
-1023 ALIKWLPETPSP
+1023 ALIKWLPKPPSP
-1035 NQSEGADVTNSDP
+1035 SQSEGADITNSDP
-1048 PKPAPHDLASTYTIL
+1048 PKPPPHDLASTYTIL
-1063 ALFPSKYAAQSALQ
+1063 ALFPSKYTAQSALQ
-1077 KLNSSINKFKLRT
+1077 KLNSSITKFKLRT
-1090 SRGHNEQHTLARSSS
+1090 SKELNEQHTLARSSS
-1105 RPFHQSPPLPQAHF
+1105 Q
-1119 LPFQSH
+1119 
-1125 AFLVLFVCLFVCL
+1125 
-1138 FLHHYG
+1138 
-1144 LIQTSLLFSN
+1144 
-1154 GVFTLVCLKKKRTS
+1154 
-1168 RML
+1168 

>member
-18 ESDGP
+18 ESDAP
-23 HVAEP
+23 HMAEP
-28 SATLNDPQHTP
+28 PASLNDPQHAP

-53 SSAHQTQSNGKL
+53 SSSHQTQ
-65 KLVRSLAVCEEPSP
+65 
-79 PLLQE
+79 
-84 LPQEQE
+84 E
-90 KIDIELSQ
+90 KIHIELSQ

-104 TSIKIEDSEKISEKP
+104 TSIKNEDSEKISEKP
-119 EKTDRLS
+119 EKTDPLS
-126 KKTLSRDPSQEYT
+126 RKTLSRDPSQDYT
-139 DSTGIDL
+139 DSTGVNL

-254 SLDQEDGRLRMRL
+254 SLDQDDGRLRMRL

-291 AQDGQEHFPFDKRIQ
+291 AQDGQEHFPFDKRVQ
-306 EDMTFINTQQRRQ
+306 EDVTFINTQQRRQ
-319 IFRLRDERSGN
+319 IFRLRDGHSGN

-356 HRNLKPAMTKANS
+356 HGNLKPAMTKANS
-369 FNGISLL
+369 FSGISLL
-376 IRGDS
+376 VRGDS
-381 TASSKSMGKLSKT
+381 TASSRSTGKLSKT

-410 RPAQLPLPAPV
+410 RPAQLPLPEPV
-421 VPHPGR
+421 LPQPGR
-427 GFTPAAPL
+427 GFTVAPAAPL
-435 PAVPIGGSA
+435 PAPLPA
-444 TVPVS
+444 PAS
-449 QSATTNSN
+449 QSTTTNAN

-469 DTTAIPPGSV
+469 DNSAIPPGSV

-499 NPAMTSQQGRGQQ
+499 NPTMTSQQGRGQQ
-512 PMSLPPPPPPPL
+512 PMILHPPPPPPL

-546 FAAVSCPPLLPAA
+546 FAAVSCPPLLPGA

-573 QFSQMNLVRQPSGD
+573 KFSQMNLVRQHSGD
-587 GPDPHTGLYPQS
+587 APDPHTGLYPQS
-599 LVLQNHPS
+599 LVLQNPPPT
-607 SGYML
+607 GYML
-612 PSAGQPMSGHPYPHP
+612 PSAGQPMSGHAYPHP
-627 PPVNQPILQPHGYI
+627 PAINPALLQPHAYI
-641 QQPVQQVSA
+641 QQPVQQMSA

-662 QHYRAMTPL
+662 QHYRAMTPV

-680 LPPQQTGFQTVMPGQ
+680 LPPQQTGFQTVMPAQ

-704 VQQTQNQSLVSSQ
+704 VQQTQNQSLLGSQ
-717 GGMANQIQSV
+717 AGMANQIQSV

-733 MPPYQVSMQQGS
+733 MPPYQVSLQQGS
-745 QSVQQAAYQQQIM
+745 QSVPQAAYQQQIV
-758 LQGQTNQAPAPSGN
+758 LQGQTNQTPAPSAS

-778 MLPPT
+778 MMPPT
-783 QHSSISSAVGFLSP
+783 QHSSISSNIGFLPP
-797 PGSEQMSFPRAPS
+797 PGSEQMQFPRAPS

-830 PGGVVMMQLSLPH
+830 AGGIVMMQLSVPP

-861 KPSDLPPQDV
+861 KPSELPPHNT

-877 QLLSPSSSPA
+877 QLLSPSPSPA
-887 QSPVPTHLVNL
+887 QSPAPAHLANM

-917 YAPGQSDGRY
+917 YAPGQGDGRY

-956 HHHLHHHQGPVGIRH
+956 HHLHHHQGPVGVRH
-971 GVRSRRPPKK
+971 GMRSRRPAKK
-981 SLSTDMSTGETDMG
+981 SLSTDMSTGETDTG
-995 RVLEVTDLPAGITR
+995 RVLEVTDLPAGISR
-1009 VEANCLLAELSKVG
+1009 VEADSILAELSKVG
-1023 ALIKWLPETPSP
+1023 ALIKWLPKPPSP
-1035 NQSEGADVTNSDP
+1035 SQSEGADVTNSDP
-1048 PKPAPHDLASTYTIL
+1048 PKLPPHDLASTYTIL
-1063 ALFPSKYAAQSALQ
+1063 ALFPSKYMAQNALQ
-1077 KLNSSINKFKLRT
+1077 KLSCFITKFKLRT
-1090 SRGHNEQHTLARSSS
+1090 SKEHNEQHTLARSSS
-1105 RPFHQSPPLPQAHF
+1105 Q
-1119 LPFQSH
+1119 
-1125 AFLVLFVCLFVCL
+1125 
-1138 FLHHYG
+1138 
-1144 LIQTSLLFSN
+1144 
-1154 GVFTLVCLKKKRTS
+1154 
-1168 RML
+1168 

>member
-23 HVAEP
+23 HLAGSP
-28 SATLNDPQHTP
+28 ATHELQHTP
-39 QNNGTHAQ
+39 KNNGTHTLHQ

-53 SSAHQTQSNGKL
+53 SSSHQTQLSQSATSIKRSKSNGKL

-79 PLLQE
+79 PLLGE
-84 LPQEQE
+84 LLHEQE
-90 KIDIELSQ
+90 NIHIELCQ

-104 TSIKIEDSEKISEKP
+104 TAIKNEDREKILEKT

-174 ISNIESQKRK
+174 ISNIESQRRK

-205 DHNVDQTG
+205 DHNVDPTG

-254 SLDQEDGRLRMRL
+254 SLDQDDGRLRMRL

-291 AQDGQEHFPFDKRIQ
+291 AQDGQEHFPFDKR
-306 EDMTFINTQQRRQ
+306 
-319 IFRLRDERSGN
+319 LRDGRSGN
-330 SRQSSSEN
+330 SHQSSSEN
-338 ELKYSDPR
+338 EMKYSDPR

-369 FNGISLL
+369 FSGISLL

-381 TASSKSMGKLSKT
+381 TASSKSTGKLSKN

-410 RPAQLPLPAPV
+410 RPAQLSLPAPV
-421 VPHPGR
+421 LPQPSQV
-427 GFTPAAPL
+427 FTMAPAVPL
-435 PAVPIGGSA
+435 PAASIGGNTPTPAPQNS
-444 TVPVS
+444 
-449 QSATTNSN
+449 TTNSN

-484 TGQPFVNPDGSPVIY
+484 TGQPFVNPDGSPVVY
-499 NPAMTSQQGRGQQ
+499 NPAMTSQQGHGQQ
-512 PMSLPPPPPPPL
+512 PMSLHPPPPPPPPPL

-533 NHLLAQSSAQPVQ
+533 NHLLAQSSVQPVQ
-546 FAAVSCPPLLPAA
+546 FAAVSCPHLLPGA
-559 FTQQYTVQQDGLSA
+559 FSQQYTVQQDGLST
-573 QFSQMNLVRQPSGD
+573 QFGQMNLVRQPSGD
-587 GPDPHTGLYPQS
+587 APDLHTGLYPQS
-599 LVLQNHPS
+599 LVLQNAPPT
-607 SGYML
+607 GYML
-612 PSAGQPMSGHPYPHP
+612 SPPGQPMSGHAYPLPTH
-627 PPVNQPILQPHGYI
+627 VNQPVLQPHGYI

-650 CYCAPGQYSHSS
+650 CYCAPGQYSHST
-662 QHYRAMTPL
+662 QHYRAVTPV
-671 HYSAPQSQT
+671 HYSAPQSQPM
-680 LPPQQTGFQTVMPGQ
+680 PPQQTGFQAVMSGQ
-695 PPSYQGMMG
+695 PPSYQSMMG
-704 VQQTQNQSLVSSQ
+704 VQQTQNQSLVSPQ

-727 MVQYPT
+727 MVQYPN
-733 MPPYQVSMQQGS
+733 MPPYQVSVQQGS
-745 QSVQQAAYQQQIM
+745 QSVLQAAYQQQIV
-758 LQGQTNQAPAPSGN
+758 LQGQTNQTPAPSAS

-783 QHSSISSAVGFLSP
+783 QHSTVSSTVGFLPP

-817 TGQQCTAVPPPPP
+817 SGQQCTGVPPPPP
-830 PGGVVMMQLSLPH
+830 AGGMVMMQLSVPP
-843 SQQPRAPSPPHWK
+843 SQQPRAPSPPQWK

-861 KPSDLPPQDV
+861 KPNGLPPQDN
-871 TQNNPQ
+871 TRNNPQ
-877 QLLSPSSSPA
+877 QLVSPSLSPA
-887 QSPVPTHLVNL
+887 QSPAPAHLANL
-898 KGPRPGHAPFPIM
+898 KGPRPGPARFPIM
-911 PQFSRP
+911 HQFSRP
-917 YAPGQSDGRY
+917 FAPGPGDGRY

-935 QYNPPIR
+935 QYNHPIR
-942 PPLMHGSHVVNHHH
+942 PTLMHGSHVVNNHY
-956 HHHLHHHQGPVGIRH
+956 HHLHQHQGPVGVRH
-971 GVRSRRPPKK
+971 GGRGRRPPKK
-981 SLSTDMSTGETDMG
+981 SLSTDMSTRETDTG
-995 RVLEVTDLPAGITR
+995 RVLEVTDLPAGISR
-1009 VEANCLLAELSKVG
+1009 VEADSLLAELGKVG
-1023 ALIKWLPETPSP
+1023 AFIKWLPEPLSPS
-1035 NQSEGADVTNSDP
+1035 QSESRGEGEDVTNSDP
-1048 PKPAPHDLASTYTIL
+1048 PKPPSPHDLASTYTIL

-1077 KLNSSINKFKLRT
+1077 KLNSSITKFKLRT
-1090 SRGHNEQHTLARSSS
+1090 SKGHNEQHMLARSSS
-1105 RPFHQSPPLPQAHF
+1105 Q
-1119 LPFQSH
+1119 
-1125 AFLVLFVCLFVCL
+1125 
-1138 FLHHYG
+1138 
-1144 LIQTSLLFSN
+1144 
-1154 GVFTLVCLKKKRTS
+1154 
-1168 RML
+1168 

>member
-18 ESDGP
+18 ESDAP
-23 HVAEP
+23 HMAEP
-28 SATLNDPQHTP
+28 IASLNDLQHGP
-39 QNNGTHAQ
+39 QNNGTHTQ

-53 SSAHQTQSNGKL
+53 SSSHQTQLGQSAQTNKRSKSNGKL

-79 PLLQE
+79 PPLRE
-84 LPQEQE
+84 LTHEQE
-90 KIDIELSQ
+90 KIHIELSQ

-104 TSIKIEDSEKISEKP
+104 TSIKNEDSEKISEKP
-119 EKTDRLS
+119 EKTDPLS
-126 KKTLSRDPSQEYT
+126 KKTLSRDPSQDYT
-139 DSTGIDL
+139 DSTGVNL

-160 RMMLLKLEQDILDF
+160 RMMLLKLEQEILDF

-254 SLDQEDGRLRMRL
+254 SLDQDDGRLRMRL

-306 EDMTFINTQQRRQ
+306 EDVSYINTQERRQ
-319 IFRLRDERSGN
+319 IFRLRDGHSGN

-356 HRNLKPAMTKANS
+356 HRNLKPSMTKANS
-369 FNGISLL
+369 FSGISLL

-381 TASSKSMGKLSKT
+381 TASSKSSGKLSKT

-400 SVGSSSGSLS
+400 SVGSSSGSLP
-410 RPAQLPLPAPV
+410 RPAQLPLPTPV
-421 VPHPGR
+421 LSQPGR
-427 GFTPAAPL
+427 GFTAAPL
-435 PAVPIGGSA
+435 PAPA
-444 TVPVS
+444 S
-449 QSATTNSN
+449 QSATTNTN

-469 DTTAIPPGSV
+469 DSSAIPPGSV

-499 NPAMTSQQGRGQQ
+499 NPTMTSQQGRGQQ
-512 PMSLPPPPPPPL
+512 AMTLHPPPPPPPPPL
-524 PPPPQPQPA
+524 PPPPQHQPA
-533 NHLLAQSSAQPVQ
+533 NHLLA
-546 FAAVSCPPLLPAA
+546 
-559 FTQQYTVQQDGLSA
+559 QQDGLSA

-587 GPDPHTGLYPQS
+587 ALDPHTGLYPQS
-599 LVLQNHPS
+599 LVLQNPPPG
-607 SGYML
+607 GYML
-612 PSAGQPMSGHPYPHP
+612 PSAGQPMSSHTYPHHP
-627 PPVNQPILQPHGYI
+627 PAVNQALLQPHGYI
-641 QQPVQQVSA
+641 QQPMQQVSA

-662 QHYRAMTPL
+662 QHYRAVTPV

-680 LPPQQTGFQTVMPGQ
+680 LPPQHTGFQTVMPSH

-704 VQQTQNQSLVSSQ
+704 VQQTQNQSLVGSQ
-717 GGMANQIQSV
+717 ANQIQSV

-733 MPPYQVSMQQGS
+733 MPPYQVSVQQGS
-745 QSVQQAAYQQQIM
+745 QSVPQAAYQQQIV
-758 LQGQTNQAPAPSGN
+758 LQGQTNQTTAPSTS

-778 MLPPT
+778 MMPPG
-783 QHSSISSAVGFLSP
+783 QHSSISSTVGFLPP
-797 PGSEQMSFPRAPS
+797 PGSEQMQFPRAPS

-830 PGGVVMMQLSLPH
+830 AGGVMMMQLSVPP
-843 SQQPRAPSPPHWK
+843 SQQPRAPSPLHWK
-856 PNRYY
+856 HNRYY
-861 KPSDLPPQDV
+861 KTSGDLLPQDT

-877 QLLSPSSSPA
+877 QLLSPSPSLAQSQSPA
-887 QSPVPTHLVNL
+887 STHQAHM

-911 PQFSRP
+911 PQLSRA
-917 YAPGQSDGRY
+917 YAPGQGDGRY

-956 HHHLHHHQGPVGIRH
+956 HHHLHHHQGPVAVRH
-971 GVRSRRPPKK
+971 GMRSRRPAKK
-981 SLSTDMSTGETDMG
+981 SLSTDMSAGEMDTG
-995 RVLEVTDLPAGITR
+995 RVLEVTDLPAGISR
-1009 VEANCLLAELSKVG
+1009 VEADSILAELSKVG
-1023 ALIKWLPETPSP
+1023 ALIKWLPKPPSP
-1035 NQSEGADVTNSDP
+1035 SQSEGADVTNSDP
-1048 PKPAPHDLASTYTIL
+1048 PKLPPHDLASTYTIL
-1063 ALFPSKYAAQSALQ
+1063 ALFPSKYMAQHALQ
-1077 KLNSSINKFKLRT
+1077 KLSCSIAKFKLRT
-1090 SRGHNEQHTLARSSS
+1090 SKEHNEQHTLARSSS
-1105 RPFHQSPPLPQAHF
+1105 Q
-1119 LPFQSH
+1119 
-1125 AFLVLFVCLFVCL
+1125 
-1138 FLHHYG
+1138 
-1144 LIQTSLLFSN
+1144 
-1154 GVFTLVCLKKKRTS
+1154 
-1168 RML
+1168 

>member
-18 ESDGP
+18 ESDAP
-23 HVAEP
+23 HMAEP
-28 SATLNDPQHTP
+28 IASLNDLQHGP
-39 QNNGTHAQ
+39 QNNGTHTQ

-53 SSAHQTQSNGKL
+53 SSSHQTQLGQSAQTNKRSKSNGKL

-79 PLLQE
+79 PPLRE
-84 LPQEQE
+84 LTHEQE
-90 KIDIELSQ
+90 KIHIELSQ

-104 TSIKIEDSEKISEKP
+104 TSIKNEDSEKISEKP
-119 EKTDRLS
+119 EKTDPLS
-126 KKTLSRDPSQEYT
+126 KKTLSRDPSQDYT
-139 DSTGIDL
+139 DSTGVNL

-160 RMMLLKLEQDILDF
+160 RMMLLKLEQEILDF

-254 SLDQEDGRLRMRL
+254 SLDQDDGRLRMRL

-306 EDMTFINTQQRRQ
+306 EDVSYINTQERRQ
-319 IFRLRDERSGN
+319 IFRLRDGHSGN

-356 HRNLKPAMTKANS
+356 HRNLKPSMTKANS
-369 FNGISLL
+369 FSGISLL

-381 TASSKSMGKLSKT
+381 TASSKSSGKLSKT

-400 SVGSSSGSLS
+400 SVGSSSGSLP

-421 VPHPGR
+421 LSQPGR
-427 GFTPAAPL
+427 GFTAAPL
-435 PAVPIGGSA
+435 PAPA
-444 TVPVS
+444 S
-449 QSATTNSN
+449 QSATTNTN

-469 DTTAIPPGSV
+469 DSSAIPPGSV

-499 NPAMTSQQGRGQQ
+499 NPTMTSQQGRGQQ
-512 PMSLPPPPPPPL
+512 AMTLHPPPPPPPPPL
-524 PPPPQPQPA
+524 PPPPQHQPA

-546 FAAVSCPPLLPAA
+546 YATVSCPPLLPPA

-573 QFSQMNLVRQPSGD
+573 QFSQMNLIRQPSGD
-587 GPDPHTGLYPQS
+587 APDPHTGLYPQS
-599 LVLQNHPS
+599 LVLQNPPPG
-607 SGYML
+607 GYML
-612 PSAGQPMSGHPYPHP
+612 PSAGQPMSSHTYPHHP
-627 PPVNQPILQPHGYI
+627 PAVNQALLQPHGYI
-641 QQPVQQVSA
+641 QQPMQQVSA

-662 QHYRAMTPL
+662 QHYRAVTPV

-680 LPPQQTGFQTVMPGQ
+680 LPPQHTGFQTVMPSH

-704 VQQTQNQSLVSSQ
+704 VQQTQNQSLVGSQ
-717 GGMANQIQSV
+717 ANQIQSV

-733 MPPYQVSMQQGS
+733 MPPYQVSVQQGS
-745 QSVQQAAYQQQIM
+745 QSVPQAAYQQQIV
-758 LQGQTNQAPAPSGN
+758 LQGQTNQTTAPSTS

-778 MLPPT
+778 MMPPG
-783 QHSSISSAVGFLSP
+783 QHSSISSTVGFLPP
-797 PGSEQMSFPRAPS
+797 PGSEQMQFPRAPS

-830 PGGVVMMQLSLPH
+830 AGGVMMMQLSVPP
-843 SQQPRAPSPPHWK
+843 SQQPRAPSPLHWK
-856 PNRYY
+856 HNRYY
-861 KPSDLPPQDV
+861 KTSSDLLPQDT

-877 QLLSPSSSPA
+877 QLLSPSPSLAQSQSPA
-887 QSPVPTHLVNL
+887 STHQAHM

-911 PQFSRP
+911 PQLSRA
-917 YAPGQSDGRY
+917 YAPGQGDGRY

-956 HHHLHHHQGPVGIRH
+956 HHHLHHHQGPVAVRH
-971 GVRSRRPPKK
+971 GMRSRRPAKK
-981 SLSTDMSTGETDMG
+981 SLSTDMSAGEMDTG
-995 RVLEVTDLPAGITR
+995 RVLEVTDLPAGISR
-1009 VEANCLLAELSKVG
+1009 VEADSILAELSKVG
-1023 ALIKWLPETPSP
+1023 ALIKWLPKPPSP
-1035 NQSEGADVTNSDP
+1035 SQSEGADVTNSEP
-1048 PKPAPHDLASTYTIL
+1048 PKLPPHDLASTYTIL
-1063 ALFPSKYAAQSALQ
+1063 ALFPSKYMAQHALQ
-1077 KLNSSINKFKLRT
+1077 KLSCSIAKFKLRT
-1090 SRGHNEQHTLARSSS
+1090 SKEHNEQHTLARSSS
-1105 RPFHQSPPLPQAHF
+1105 Q
-1119 LPFQSH
+1119 
-1125 AFLVLFVCLFVCL
+1125 
-1138 FLHHYG
+1138 
-1144 LIQTSLLFSN
+1144 
-1154 GVFTLVCLKKKRTS
+1154 
-1168 RML
+1168 

>member
-11 CDVMKVL
+11 SDVMKVL

-23 HVAEP
+23 HMAEP
-28 SATLNDPQHTP
+28 PATLSDSQQHAS
-39 QNNGTHAQ
+39 QNNGTHTQ

-53 SSAHQTQSNGKL
+53 SSSHQTQPQLGQSTQSIKRSKSNGKL

-79 PLLQE
+79 PTLRE
-84 LPQEQE
+84 LTHEQE
-90 KIDIELSQ
+90 KLHIELSQ
-98 SFEKDE
+98 AFHKEE
-104 TSIKIEDSEKISEKP
+104 TSIKNEDSQKSCDKP
-119 EKTDRLS
+119 EKTERLS

-254 SLDQEDGRLRMRL
+254 SLDQDDGRLRMRL

-291 AQDGQEHFPFDKRIQ
+291 AQDVQDHFSFDKRIQ

-319 IFRLRDERSGN
+319 IFRLRDGRSGN

-338 ELKYSDPR
+338 EQKYSDPR

-369 FNGISLL
+369 FSGISLL

-381 TASSKSMGKLSKT
+381 TASSKSTGKLSKT

-410 RPAQLPLPAPV
+410 RPAQLSLPGPVRPFTMAPV
-421 VPHPGR
+421 APHPS
-427 GFTPAAPL
+427 A
-435 PAVPIGGSA
+435 PIGGSA
-444 TVPVS
+444 AS
-449 QSATTNSN
+449 QSSTTNAN
-457 INTNAS
+457 INANAS

-469 DTTAIPPGSV
+469 DASAIPPGSV

-484 TGQPFVNPDGSPVIY
+484 TGQPFVNPDGSPVVY

-512 PMSLPPPPPPPL
+512 HMTLHPAPPPPPPPPL
-524 PPPPQPQPA
+524 PPPPQPA
-533 NHLLAQSSAQPVQ
+533 NHLLAQ
-546 FAAVSCPPLLPAA
+546 
-559 FTQQYTVQQDGLSA
+559 QQDGLSA
-573 QFSQMNLVRQPSGD
+573 QFSHMNLVRQASGEA
-587 GPDPHTGLYPQS
+587 PDPHTGLYPQS
-599 LVLQNHPS
+599 LLLQNNQAPPPAPPPPPPPPT
-607 SGYML
+607 GYMIS
-612 PSAGQPMSGHPYPHP
+612 SAGQTISPAYQHHTA
-627 PPVNQPILQPHGYI
+627 VNQTVLQPHAYM
-641 QQPVQQVSA
+641 QTPLQQVSA
-650 CYCAPGQYSHSS
+650 CYCAPGQFSHST
-662 QHYRAMTPL
+662 QHYRTGPPV
-671 HYSAPQSQT
+671 HYSATQSQT
-680 LPPQQTGFQTVMPGQ
+680 LAPQQTGFQTVMPPQ
-695 PPSYQGMMG
+695 APSYQSMMG
-704 VQQTQNQSLVSSQ
+704 VQQNQNQSLVSSQ
-717 GGMANQIQSV
+717 GGLTNQIQSV

-733 MPPYQVSMQQGS
+733 MHPYQVSVQQGS
-745 QSVQQAAYQQQIM
+745 QSVPQAAYQQQIM
-758 LQGQTNQAPAPSGN
+758 LQGQTNQTPAPSAS

-778 MLPPT
+778 MMPPT
-783 QHSSISSAVGFLSP
+783 QHSNISSAVGFLP
-797 PGSEQMSFPRAPS
+797 HPGSEQMSFPRAPS

-817 TGQQCTAVPPPPP
+817 TAQQCTAVPPPPP
-830 PGGVVMMQLSLPH
+830 AGGVVMMQLSVPP
-843 SQQPRAPSPPHWK
+843 SQQPRAPTPPHWK
-856 PNRYY
+856 PTRYY
-861 KPSDLPPQDV
+861 KPSDIPPQDA

-877 QLLSPSSSPA
+877 QLLSPSPSPA
-887 QSPVPTHLVNL
+887 QSPAPAHLANL
-898 KGPRPGHAPFPIM
+898 KGPRPGHAPFSIM

-917 YAPGQSDGRY
+917 YAPAPGQGDGRY

-956 HHHLHHHQGPVGIRH
+956 HHHLHHHQGPVGVRH
-971 GVRSRRPPKK
+971 GGRPRRPAKK
-981 SLSTDMSTGETDMG
+981 TLSTDMSQGEMDTG
-995 RVLEVTDLPAGITR
+995 RVLEVTDLPAGISR
-1009 VEANCLLAELSKVG
+1009 VEAETLLAELSKVG
-1023 ALIKWLPETPSP
+1023 AVITWLPEPLSP
-1035 NQSEGADVTNSDP
+1035 NQPEGAEVTNTEPTKP
-1048 PKPAPHDLASTYTIL
+1048 PHHDLASKYTIL
-1063 ALFPSKYAAQSALQ
+1063 ALFPSKCAAQNTLH
-1077 KLNSSINKFKLRT
+1077 KLNSSITKFRLRT
-1090 SRGHNEQHTLARSSS
+1090 SKAQNEQHTLARSSS
-1105 RPFHQSPPLPQAHF
+1105 Q
-1119 LPFQSH
+1119 
-1125 AFLVLFVCLFVCL
+1125 
-1138 FLHHYG
+1138 
-1144 LIQTSLLFSN
+1144 
-1154 GVFTLVCLKKKRTS
+1154 
-1168 RML
+1168 

>member
-18 ESDGP
+18 ESDAP
-23 HVAEP
+23 HMAEP
-28 SATLNDPQHTP
+28 IASLNDLQHGP
-39 QNNGTHAQ
+39 QNNGTHTQ

-53 SSAHQTQSNGKL
+53 SSSHQTQ
-65 KLVRSLAVCEEPSP
+65 
-79 PLLQE
+79 
-84 LPQEQE
+84 E
-90 KIDIELSQ
+90 KIHIELSQ

-104 TSIKIEDSEKISEKP
+104 TSIKNEDSEKISEKP
-119 EKTDRLS
+119 EKTDPLS
-126 KKTLSRDPSQEYT
+126 KKTLSRDPSQDYT
-139 DSTGIDL
+139 DSTGVNL

-160 RMMLLKLEQDILDF
+160 RMMLLKLEQEILDF

-254 SLDQEDGRLRMRL
+254 SLDQDDGRLRMRL

-306 EDMTFINTQQRRQ
+306 EDVSYINTQERRQ
-319 IFRLRDERSGN
+319 IFRLRDGHSGN

-356 HRNLKPAMTKANS
+356 HRNLKPSMTKANS
-369 FNGISLL
+369 FSGISLL

-381 TASSKSMGKLSKT
+381 TASSKSSGKLSKT

-400 SVGSSSGSLS
+400 SVGSSSGSLP
-410 RPAQLPLPAPV
+410 RPAQLPLPTPV
-421 VPHPGR
+421 LSQPGR
-427 GFTPAAPL
+427 GFTAAPL
-435 PAVPIGGSA
+435 PAPA
-444 TVPVS
+444 S
-449 QSATTNSN
+449 QSATTNTN

-469 DTTAIPPGSV
+469 DSSAIPPGSV

-499 NPAMTSQQGRGQQ
+499 NPTMTSQQGRGQQ
-512 PMSLPPPPPPPL
+512 AMTLHPPPPPPPPPL
-524 PPPPQPQPA
+524 PPPPQHQPA

-546 FAAVSCPPLLPAA
+546 YATVSCPPLLPPA

-587 GPDPHTGLYPQS
+587 ALDPHTGLYPQS
-599 LVLQNHPS
+599 LVLQNPPPG
-607 SGYML
+607 GYML
-612 PSAGQPMSGHPYPHP
+612 PSAGQPMSSHTYPHHP
-627 PPVNQPILQPHGYI
+627 PAVNQALLQPHGYI
-641 QQPVQQVSA
+641 QQPMQQVSA

-662 QHYRAMTPL
+662 QHYRAVTPV

-680 LPPQQTGFQTVMPGQ
+680 LPPQHTGFQTVMPSH

-704 VQQTQNQSLVSSQ
+704 VQQTQNQSLVGSQ
-717 GGMANQIQSV
+717 ANQIQSV

-733 MPPYQVSMQQGS
+733 MPPYQVSVQQGS
-745 QSVQQAAYQQQIM
+745 QSVPQAAYQQQIV
-758 LQGQTNQAPAPSGN
+758 LQGQTNQTTAPSTS

-778 MLPPT
+778 MMPPG
-783 QHSSISSAVGFLSP
+783 QHSSISSTVGFLPP
-797 PGSEQMSFPRAPS
+797 PGSEQMQFPRAPS

-830 PGGVVMMQLSLPH
+830 AGGVMMMQLSVPP
-843 SQQPRAPSPPHWK
+843 SQQPRAPSPLHWK
-856 PNRYY
+856 HNRYY
-861 KPSDLPPQDV
+861 KTSGDLLPQDT

-877 QLLSPSSSPA
+877 QLLSPSPSLAQSQSPA
-887 QSPVPTHLVNL
+887 STHQAHM

-911 PQFSRP
+911 PQLSRA
-917 YAPGQSDGRY
+917 YAPGQGDGRY

-956 HHHLHHHQGPVGIRH
+956 HHHLHHHQGPVAVRH
-971 GVRSRRPPKK
+971 GMRSRRPAKK
-981 SLSTDMSTGETDMG
+981 SLSTDMSAGEMDTG
-995 RVLEVTDLPAGITR
+995 RVLEVTDLPAGISR
-1009 VEANCLLAELSKVG
+1009 VEADSILAELSKVG
-1023 ALIKWLPETPSP
+1023 ALIKWLPKPPSP
-1035 NQSEGADVTNSDP
+1035 SQSEGADVTNSDP
-1048 PKPAPHDLASTYTIL
+1048 PKLPPHDLASTYTIL
-1063 ALFPSKYAAQSALQ
+1063 ALFPSKYMAQHALQ
-1077 KLNSSINKFKLRT
+1077 KLSCSIAKFKLRT
-1090 SRGHNEQHTLARSSS
+1090 SKEHNEQHTLARSSS
-1105 RPFHQSPPLPQAHF
+1105 Q
-1119 LPFQSH
+1119 
-1125 AFLVLFVCLFVCL
+1125 
-1138 FLHHYG
+1138 
-1144 LIQTSLLFSN
+1144 
-1154 GVFTLVCLKKKRTS
+1154 
-1168 RML
+1168 

>member
-18 ESDGP
+18 ECDGP
-23 HVAEP
+23 HLADSP
-28 SATLNDPQHTP
+28 TTPNDPQYAP

-47 ECVTDQ
+47 ECVIDQ
-53 SSAHQTQSNGKL
+53 SSSHQTQLGQSAQSIKRSKSNGKL

-79 PLLQE
+79 PPLRE

-90 KIDIELSQ
+90 KIQIELSQ
-98 SFEKDE
+98 SFDE
-104 TSIKIEDSEKISEKP
+104 TSIKSEDVEKFSETP
-119 EKTDRLS
+119 EKTDRLLR
-126 KKTLSRDPSQEYT
+126 KTLSRDPSQEYT

-174 ISNIESQKRK
+174 ISNIDQKRK

-213 KSVIIN
+213 KAVIIN

-254 SLDQEDGRLRMRL
+254 SLDQDDGRLRMRL

-291 AQDGQEHFPFDKRIQ
+291 AQEGQEHFPFDKRIQ
-306 EDMTFINTQQRRQ
+306 EDVTFINTQQRRQ
-319 IFRLRDERSGN
+319 IFRLRDSRSEN

-356 HRNLKPAMTKANS
+356 HRNLKPSMTKANS
-369 FNGISLL
+369 FSGISLL

-381 TASSKSMGKLSKT
+381 TASSKSAGKLSKT

-400 SVGSSSGSLS
+400 SVGSSSGSLP
-410 RPAQLPLPAPV
+410 RPAQLSLPAPV
-421 VPHPGR
+421 LPQPSR
-427 GFTPAAPL
+427 GLTMAPAAALPAPPIGGNATTPAA
-435 PAVPIGGSA
+435 
-444 TVPVS
+444 
-449 QSATTNSN
+449 QSSSTNSN
-457 INTNAS
+457 INANAS

-469 DTTAIPPGSV
+469 DTSAIPPGSV

-484 TGQPFVNPDGSPVIY
+484 TGQPYVNPDGSPVIY
-499 NPAMTSQQGRGQQ
+499 NPVISQQGRGQQ
-512 PMSLPPPPPPPL
+512 PMTLHPPPPSL

-533 NHLLAQSSAQPVQ
+533 NHLLAQPSAHPVQ
-546 FAAVSCPPLLPAA
+546 FAAVSCPPPLLPGA

-573 QFSQMNLVRQPSGD
+573 QFSQMNFVRQTSGD
-587 GPDPHTGLYPQS
+587 AQDPHTGLYPQS
-599 LVLQNHPS
+599 LVLQNPPS
-607 SGYML
+607 TGYML
-612 PSAGQPMSGHPYPHP
+612 QTAGQPMSGHAYPQP
-627 PPVNQPILQPHGYI
+627 TPVNQTVLQPHGYM

-650 CYCAPGQYSHSS
+650 CFCAPGQYSHSS
-662 QHYRAMTPL
+662 QHYRAVTPI
-671 HYSAPQSQT
+671 HYSAPQSQP
-680 LPPQQTGFQTVMPGQ
+680 LQPQQTGYQTVMPGQ

-704 VQQTQNQSLVSSQ
+704 VQQTPNQSLVSTQ
-717 GGMANQIQSV
+717 GGMANQIQSM
-727 MVQYPT
+727 MVQYPG
-733 MPPYQVSMQQGS
+733 MPPYQVSLQQGS
-745 QSVQQAAYQQQIM
+745 QNVSQAAYQQQIV
-758 LQGQTNQAPAPSGN
+758 LQGQTNQTPAPSAQ

-783 QHSSISSAVGFLSP
+783 QHSTISSTVGFLPP
-797 PGSEQMSFPRAPS
+797 PGSDQMSFPRAPS

-817 TGQQCTAVPPPPP
+817 TGQQCPGVPHPPPA
-830 PGGVVMMQLSLPH
+830 GGVVMMQLSVPPC
-843 SQQPRAPSPPHWK
+843 QQPRALSPPQWK

-861 KPSDLPPQDV
+861 KHSDLPLQDPM
-871 TQNNPQ
+871 QNNPQ
-877 QLLSPSSSPA
+877 QLISPSPSPA
-887 QSPVPTHLVNL
+887 QSPAPNHL
-898 KGPRPGHAPFPIM
+898 KGPRPGPAPFPIM

-917 YAPGQSDGRY
+917 YAPGQAGDGRY

-956 HHHLHHHQGPVGIRH
+956 NLHHHQGHVGSRY
-971 GVRSRRPPKK
+971 GGRSRRPAKK
-981 SLSTDMSTGETDMG
+981 SLSIDVSTGETEIG
-995 RVLEVTDLPAGITR
+995 RVLEVTDLPAGISR
-1009 VEANCLLAELSKVG
+1009 VEADSLLAELIKVG
-1023 ALIKWLPETPSP
+1023 AHIKWLPEPPSP
-1035 NQSEGADVTNSDP
+1035 NQSESRSEGADATNSDP
-1048 PKPAPHDLASTYTIL
+1048 SKPPPHDLASTYTIL
-1063 ALFPSKYAAQSALQ
+1063 ATFPSKYAAQSTLQ
-1077 KLNSSINKFKLRT
+1077 KLNSSITKFKLRT
-1090 SRGHNEQHTLARSSS
+1090 SKGHHEQHTLARSSS
-1105 RPFHQSPPLPQAHF
+1105 Q
-1119 LPFQSH
+1119 
-1125 AFLVLFVCLFVCL
+1125 
-1138 FLHHYG
+1138 
-1144 LIQTSLLFSN
+1144 
-1154 GVFTLVCLKKKRTS
+1154 
-1168 RML
+1168 

>member
-23 HVAEP
+23 HVAGP
-28 SATLNDPQHTP
+28 PPTLNDPQHAP

-53 SSAHQTQSNGKL
+53 SSPHQTQ
-65 KLVRSLAVCEEPSP
+65 LVQSAQTIKRSKEE
-79 PLLQE
+79 
-84 LPQEQE
+84 
-90 KIDIELSQ
+90 IHIELSQ

-104 TSIKIEDSEKISEKP
+104 TSIRYEDSEKISEKP
-119 EKTDRLS
+119 EKTDPLS
-126 KKTLSRDPSQEYT
+126 KKTLSRDPSQDYT
-139 DSTGIDL
+139 DSTGVNL

-254 SLDQEDGRLRMRL
+254 SLDQDDGRLRMRL

-291 AQDGQEHFPFDKRIQ
+291 AQEGQEHFPFDQRIQ
-306 EDMTFINTQQRRQ
+306 EDVTFINTQQRRQ
-319 IFRLRDERSGN
+319 IFRLRDGHSGN

-338 ELKYSDPR
+338 ELKYSEPR

-369 FNGISLL
+369 FSGISLL

-381 TASSKSMGKLSKT
+381 TASSKSTGKLSKT
-394 SSDSSS
+394 S
-400 SVGSSSGSLS
+400 
-410 RPAQLPLPAPV
+410 
-421 VPHPGR
+421 
-427 GFTPAAPL
+427 
-435 PAVPIGGSA
+435 
-444 TVPVS
+444 
-449 QSATTNSN
+449 
-457 INTNAS
+457 
-463 FYIVPL
+463 
-469 DTTAIPPGSV
+469 
-479 LLNPQ
+479 
-484 TGQPFVNPDGSPVIY
+484 QPFVNPDGSPVVY
-499 NPAMTSQQGRGQQ
+499 NPTMTSQQGRGQQ
-512 PMSLPPPPPPPL
+512 PMTLHPPPPPPPPPL
-524 PPPPQPQPA
+524 PPPPQPHPA

-546 FAAVSCPPLLPAA
+546 FAAVSCPPLLPGA

-587 GPDPHTGLYPQS
+587 APDPHTGLYPQS
-599 LVLQNHPS
+599 LVLQNPPPT
-607 SGYML
+607 GYML
-612 PSAGQPMSGHPYPHP
+612 SSAGQPMSGHAYPHP
-627 PPVNQPILQPHGYI
+627 TPVNQAVLQPHGYI
-641 QQPVQQVSA
+641 QQPMQQVSA
-650 CYCAPGQYSHSS
+650 CYCAPGQYSHST
-662 QHYRAMTPL
+662 QHYRAVTPV

-680 LPPQQTGFQTVMPGQ
+680 LPPQQTGFQTVMPAQ

-704 VQQTQNQSLVSSQ
+704 IQQTPNQSLIGSQ

-733 MPPYQVSMQQGS
+733 MPQYQVSVQQGS
-745 QSVQQAAYQQQIM
+745 QSVPQAAYQQQIM
-758 LQGQTNQAPAPSGN
+758 LQGQTNQAPAPSAS

-778 MLPPT
+778 MMPPT
-783 QHSSISSAVGFLSP
+783 QHSSISSTVGFLPP
-797 PGSEQMSFPRAPS
+797 PGSEQMPFPRPPS

-830 PGGVVMMQLSLPH
+830 AGGVVMMQLSVRP

-861 KPSDLPPQDV
+861 KHSDLPPQD
-871 TQNNPQ
+871 TAQNNPQ
-877 QLLSPSSSPA
+877 QLLSPSPSPVQSPA
-887 QSPVPTHLVNL
+887 PAHLANM
-898 KGPRPGHAPFPIM
+898 KGPRPGHAPFPMM
-911 PQFSRP
+911 PQFPRP
-917 YAPGQSDGRY
+917 YAQSQGDGRY

-956 HHHLHHHQGPVGIRH
+956 HHHLHHHQGPVGVRH
-971 GVRSRRPPKK
+971 GMRSRRPTKK
-981 SLSTDMSTGETDMG
+981 SLSTDMSPGEADTG
-995 RVLEVTDLPAGITR
+995 RVLEVTDLPAGISR
-1009 VEANCLLAELSKVG
+1009 VEADSLLAELSKAG
-1023 ALIKWLPETPSP
+1023 ALIKWLPKPPSP
-1035 NQSEGADVTNSDP
+1035 SQSEGADVTNSDP
-1048 PKPAPHDLASTYTIL
+1048 PKPPPHDLASTYTIL
-1063 ALFPSKYAAQSALQ
+1063 ALFPSKYAAQGALQ
-1077 KLNSSINKFKLRT
+1077 KLNSSITKFKLRT
-1090 SRGHNEQHTLARSSS
+1090 SKELNEQHTLGRSSS
-1105 RPFHQSPPLPQAHF
+1105 Q
-1119 LPFQSH
+1119 
-1125 AFLVLFVCLFVCL
+1125 
-1138 FLHHYG
+1138 
-1144 LIQTSLLFSN
+1144 
-1154 GVFTLVCLKKKRTS
+1154 
-1168 RML
+1168 